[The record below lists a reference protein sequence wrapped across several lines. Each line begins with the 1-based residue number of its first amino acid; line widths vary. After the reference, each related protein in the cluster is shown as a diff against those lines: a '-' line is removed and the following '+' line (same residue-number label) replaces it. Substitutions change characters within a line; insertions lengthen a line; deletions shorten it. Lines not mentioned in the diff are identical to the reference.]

1 MLNKVEQFL
10 NMGMNR
16 DLSISK
22 AENKFAFE
30 NFNIRI
36 TENEKNS
43 LLSVTN
49 EKGNRRIGDFYIPGC
64 VLGYCVV
71 NKYAV
76 IFTTEGEGFDHI
88 YRIDYL
94 NKDQFRRVTIF
105 NGNLNFSKD
114 RGIET
119 LGVYEKDDVVKVYWL
134 DGVNQPRVVNI
145 TGNIDI
151 KNGEF
156 VLSATYGGK
165 RTQFDFVM
173 EIEFADS
180 CKITKDYDIHG
191 QWPSGVIQYFFTY
204 SKRYGQESSI
214 FWSSQLFQ
222 LTRED
227 KGASENDIVNCG
239 FRIGIT
245 YPDPSFDFVNIYRV
259 IRTSLNGIAQAKFV
273 TQIAIVKSSGSSTPS
288 AQPIDYVDD
297 NTKGSAIEPSEL
309 LYKGGENITASTMAQ
324 KDNTLFLGD
333 ITTNRVLLSKEAR
346 EKIRSAV
353 TVGKSMRTIDKP
365 DNGITGLFP
374 FNPHTKGL
382 NNAYFKGGN
391 WYRLGIQFQDI
402 YGKWSDPVWVGDYK
416 MMTTEGK
423 LDNNGNDEPHPT
435 DEFTVPT
442 FYYSLDPESLRNIT
456 VVDTGNDVSFLEE
469 YKRCRAVVVY
479 PEASQRNVAWQG
491 IVCPTVA
498 QMNERFNNQ
507 PYARSS
513 WFFRAEG
520 DDIEYK
526 HARMLRPNGVDSS
539 EISSQDN
546 CVIKEDSEGV
556 EYRYYFSMPTNE
568 VSAENNDSFFVDRN
582 TVTINSPDINETDKS
597 STNFDFAIVGR
608 APLVTSSGKYVIEAD
623 TQSVIGGN
631 VGAVNDSVINTEAS
645 GIMTRIAGWAD
656 VPISKNDGT
665 ILWDTIYT
673 KKGARLRFAVY
684 PWQRSGSLSNAYRYP
699 DSTVLYSQLKHKL
712 LSNIRYSNETLYDV
726 YWGKGHDEGYKGIT
740 NCKIYDK
747 DDTSTEYLF
756 LDRPENPD
764 DKIKQFVNRAYTGS
778 CNTTVSPSGRSTYIY
793 TTSGIYPNGEL
804 VKPSLSFSEG
814 EFTAI
819 LPSTAF
825 LYPLKNYDVNQ
836 FIGGITIADNL
847 VYSDEDRDT
856 DIFKAKNGTLV
867 TNSPVQIKYKSTTH
881 AVFSFNNESS
891 EYSTNLPHLLEEDVD
906 LMASDNDLF
915 WVKYKIA
922 KDVGAVEPMNEK
934 VVMQSDFDRM
944 LKFFKGDKTSTGNWA
959 SGCLFF
965 VTSGLRIGF
974 DYLNNVL
981 LRVVGYVRDNQN
993 MLENALDPSQYDFA
1007 WYGSN
1012 NETCYFQVVPEIQY
1026 DNLIRINELREYMGT
1041 YKFVKSGDIKVVTS
1055 TITGQAKQV
1064 LVSQGSLVKIAD
1076 AGEEVHHN
1084 IIKTDSLGV
1093 THDTRSQ
1100 LIIGEIYRNTDASV
1114 FADINNEEAASQE
1127 TWSVA
1132 SESMNISDLSWKS
1145 LVLNDGDTYYQRWDC
1160 LKTYPYTEDDT
1171 NSIVEVASV
1180 MIESYKNLDGRYDNN
1195 RGATF
1200 GTYLRPTNMNL
1211 FNDVYNQKNNFFS
1224 FHSLPLSRYSTNRFV
1239 NQFMASL
1246 TKSYGELTDSWTSL
1260 TAASTFDVDSAK
1272 GKINAIRKFND
1283 TLYGFQDEAIFQIL
1297 FNPMTQIATTS
1308 GQPIEITNSGKVNGV
1323 RYMTGN
1329 QGCINKWSIKET
1341 PMGLYFIDD
1350 LNASI
1355 NVMGGNGIK
1364 SISSQNGFAKW
1375 MLDNRQTDEW
1385 RPGDFNN
1392 EITHYDRNKDDVYF
1406 TFKDISLVWSEKLGQ
1421 FTSFMSYENVPA
1433 MFNIV
1438 DNFVSLKNDMMWLQ
1452 NDGKYNCF
1460 FGEYKPYYIEYRI
1473 NPDSMLDKTFNNIEY
1488 IASMTDIDKYDA
1500 NKPAESDVRESFDK
1514 LYVWNDYQRGEA
1526 DLTRREMPPFDL
1538 QRKFRIWR
1546 ANIPR
1551 DMNDPRKLNRIR
1563 SPWIHLRLIKDNVSE
1578 NNPYIMEFHNL
1589 LVRYSE

>member
-119 LGVYEKDDVVKVYWL
+119 LGVYEKDDVIKVYWL

-145 TGNIDI
+145 IGGLDTKD
-151 KNGEF
+151 GEF
-156 VLSATYGGK
+156 ILSTTYGGK
-165 RTQFDFVM
+165 RTQFDFVR

-180 CKITKDYDIHG
+180 CRITKDYDIHG
-191 QWPSGVIQYFFTY
+191 QWPSGVVQYFITY

-222 LTRED
+222 LTHED

-259 IRTSLNGIAQAKFV
+259 IRTSLNGTAQTKFV
-273 TQIAIVKSSGSSTPS
+273 AQIEIVKSSNSSTPS
-288 AQPIDYVDD
+288 AQPIDYIDD
-297 NTKGSAIEPSEL
+297 NTKGSTIEPSGL
-309 LYKGGENITASTMAQ
+309 LYKGGENVTASTMAQ

-333 ITTNRVLLSKEAR
+333 ITTNMVLLSKEAR
-346 EKIRSAV
+346 DKIRSAV
-353 TVGKSMRTIDKP
+353 TVGKSMRQINKP
-365 DNGITGLFP
+365 DSEATGLFP
-374 FNPHTKGL
+374 FNPHTKGS

-416 MMTTEGK
+416 MMTTGGK

-442 FYYSLDPESLRNIT
+442 FYYTIDEQSLNDIEVTDS
-456 VVDTGNDVSFLEE
+456 GNNVRFNEM

-479 PEASQRNVAWQG
+479 PSESQRNVAWQG
-491 IVCPTVA
+491 IISPTVA
-498 QMNERFNNQ
+498 RISAREKNQ
-507 PYARSS
+507 PYCQSS
-513 WFFRAEG
+513 WFFRAEC

-526 HARMLRPNGVDSS
+526 HARNLRPNGVDGS
-539 EISSQDN
+539 EISTQDN
-546 CVIKEDSEGV
+546 CVVKKDSDGNK
-556 EYRYYFSMPTNE
+556 YRYYFEYPTND
-568 VSAENNDSFFVDRN
+568 VKSNNNDTFFVDRN
-582 TVTINSPDINETDKS
+582 TVTINSPDIDVTDKS
-597 STNFDFAIVGR
+597 SMSNCDFRIVGR
-608 APLVTSSGKYVIEAD
+608 SPLISSSGKYIIEAG
-623 TQSVIGGN
+623 TQSVAGDL
-631 VGAVNDSVINTEAS
+631 VGEINTS
-645 GIMTRIAGWAD
+645 QINSDNSSLMTRIAGWQD
-656 VPISKNDGT
+656 VPIGGDDGKIQHEVLYDLSKG
-665 ILWDTIYT
+665 
-673 KKGARLRFAVY
+673 GGRLRFAIY
-684 PWQRSGSLSNAYRYP
+684 PWQRSGSLSNAFRFP
-699 DSTVLYSQLKHKL
+699 ESTILYSELKHKL
-712 LSNIRYSNETLYDV
+712 LSNIRYSDKTLYDV
-726 YWGKGHDEGYKGIT
+726 SWGSGFSGNYNGIT
-740 NCKIYDK
+740 DCYIYDPS
-747 DDTSTEYLF
+747 DPSTSYLF
-756 LDRPENPD
+756 LENPLNSD
-764 DKIKQFVNRAYTGS
+764 ETAYKFSNRIYSGD
-778 CNTTVSPSGRSTYIY
+778 CNTSVSPAGGSTYIY
-793 TTSGIYPNGEL
+793 TTSLISPEGNFL
-804 VKPSLSFSEG
+804 DVDNSLDQDGVGVIPLTYS
-814 EFTAI
+814 
-819 LPSTAF
+819 
-825 LYPLKNYDVNQ
+825 LYPIEAYFV
-836 FIGGITIADNL
+836 GGIL
-847 VYSDEDRDT
+847 
-856 DIFKAKNGTLV
+856 TLV
-867 TNSPVQIKYKSTTH
+867 QPEKGRENYILGSRTNAIVTSNPALIKYKSTSH
-881 AVFSFNNESS
+881 AVFSFNNNSS
-891 EYSTNLPHLLEEDVD
+891 DLSVNLPHLTNDDYDIIESNKD
-906 LMASDNDLF
+906 LS
-915 WVKYKIA
+915 WVKPGSSSVDNERIVYKMSW
-922 KDVGAVEPMNEK
+922 GE
-934 VVMQSDFDRM
+934 
-944 LKFFKGDKTSTGNWA
+944 LDKRVNTSSSEAIMSKLTNGTIYYI
-959 SGCLFF
+959 
-965 VTSGLRIGF
+965 TSGLSVNNVN
-974 DYLNNVL
+974 YNNVL
-981 LRVVGYVRDNQN
+981 LRVVAANKT
-993 MLENALDPSQYDFA
+993 AIIDPSVYDVSFN
-1007 WYGSN
+1007 Y
-1012 NETCYFQVVPEIQY
+1012 NERRYYINVVPSAQY
-1026 DNLIRINELREYMGT
+1026 SPLILLDATG
-1041 YKFVKSGDIKVVTS
+1041 KFSKLVRFVCSNTTDM
-1055 TITGQAKQV
+1055 TITLDNGNTKTAAIPHGD
-1064 LVSQGSLVKIAD
+1064 LVEISSASDSSNKHIIINTESLNV
-1076 AGEEVHHN
+1076 
-1084 IIKTDSLGV
+1084 TDK
-1093 THDTRSQ
+1093 HIPQ
-1100 LIIGEIYRNTDASV
+1100 LIIGEIYRNTDSSV

-1132 SESMNISDLSWKS
+1132 SESMNISDLSWKN
-1145 LVLNDGDTYYQRWDC
+1145 LVLNAGDTYYQRWDC
-1160 LKTYPYTEDDT
+1160 LKTYPYTEEDT
-1171 NSIVEVASV
+1171 NSVVEVASV

-1195 RGATF
+1195 RGVTF

-1260 TAASTFDVDSAK
+1260 TAASTFDVDSTK

-1355 NVMGGNGIK
+1355 NVIGGDGIK

-1406 TFKDISLVWSEKLGQ
+1406 TFRDTSLVWSEKLGQ

-1488 IASMTDIDKYDA
+1488 LASMTDMAKYDA

-1551 DMNDPRKLNRIR
+1551 DVNDPHKLNRIR

>member
-49 EKGNRRIGDFYIPGC
+49 EKGNRRVGDFYIPGC

-94 NKDQFRRVTIF
+94 SKDQFRRVTIF

-119 LGVYEKDDVVKVYWL
+119 LGVYEKDDVIKVYWL

-145 TGNIDI
+145 IGGLDT

-156 VLSATYGGK
+156 ILSTTYGGK

-191 QWPSGVIQYFFTY
+191 QWPSGVVQYFFTY

-222 LTRED
+222 LTHKDRA
-227 KGASENDIVNCG
+227 ASENDVVNCG

-259 IRTSLNGIAQAKFV
+259 IRTSLNGTAQAKFV
-273 TQIAIVKSSGSSTPS
+273 AQIEIAKSFNSSTPS
-288 AQPIDYVDD
+288 AKPIDYIDD

-309 LYKGGENITASTMAQ
+309 LYKGGENVTASTMAQ

-333 ITTNRVLLSKEAR
+333 ITTNRVLLSKDAR
-346 EKIRSAV
+346 NKIRSAI
-353 TVGKSMRTIDKP
+353 TVGKSMRQIDKP
-365 DNGITGLFP
+365 DKDVTGLFP
-374 FNPHTKGL
+374 FNPHTKGS

-416 MMTTEGK
+416 MMTTDGK
-423 LDNNGNDEPHPT
+423 LDNNGKYEPHPT
-435 DEFTVPT
+435 NEFTVPT
-442 FYYSLDPESLRNIT
+442 FYYSLNPENLRDIT
-456 VVDTGNDVSFLEE
+456 VMDTGKEVSFLEE

-479 PEASQRNVAWQG
+479 PSESQRNVAWQG
-491 IVCPTVA
+491 IISPTVA
-498 QMNERFNNQ
+498 RISAREKNQ
-507 PYARSS
+507 PYCQSS
-513 WFFRAEG
+513 WFFRAEC

-526 HARMLRPNGVDSS
+526 HARNLRPNGVDGS
-539 EISSQDN
+539 EISTQDN
-546 CVIKEDSEGV
+546 CVIKKDSDGNK
-556 EYRYYFSMPTNE
+556 YRYYFEYPTND
-568 VSAENNDSFFVDRN
+568 VKSNNNDTFFVDRN
-582 TVTINSPDINETDKS
+582 TVTINSPDIDVTDKS
-597 STNFDFAIVGR
+597 SMSNCDFRIVGR
-608 APLVTSSGKYVIEAD
+608 SPLVSSSGKYIIEAG
-623 TQSVIGGN
+623 TQSI
-631 VGAVNDSVINTEAS
+631 VGDLVGEINTS
-645 GIMTRIAGWAD
+645 QINSDNSSLMTRIAGWQD
-656 VPISKNDGT
+656 VPIGGDDGKIQYEGLYDLSKG
-665 ILWDTIYT
+665 
-673 KKGARLRFAVY
+673 GGRLRFAIY
-684 PWQRSGSLSNAYRYP
+684 PWQRSGSLSNAFRFP
-699 DSTVLYSQLKHKL
+699 ESTILYSELKHKL
-712 LSNIRYSNETLYDV
+712 LSNIRYSDRTLYDV
-726 YWGKGHDEGYKGIT
+726 SWGSGFSGNYNGIT
-740 NCKIYDK
+740 NCYIYDPS
-747 DDTSTEYLF
+747 DPSTSYLF
-756 LDRPENPD
+756 LENPLNSD
-764 DKIKQFVNRAYTGS
+764 ETAYKFSNRIYSGD
-778 CNTTVSPSGRSTYIY
+778 CNTSVSPAGGSTYIY
-793 TTSGIYPNGEL
+793 TTSLISPEGNFLDIDN
-804 VKPSLSFSEG
+804 SLDTSGLGVIPLTYS
-814 EFTAI
+814 
-819 LPSTAF
+819 
-825 LYPLKNYDVNQ
+825 LYPIETY
-836 FIGGITIADNL
+836 FIGGELAL
-847 VYSDEDRDT
+847 VQPE
-856 DIFKAKNGTLV
+856 NGRENYILESRTNAIV
-867 TNSPVQIKYKSTTH
+867 TSNPALIKYKSTSH
-881 AVFSFNNESS
+881 AVFSFNNNSS
-891 EYSTNLPHLLEEDVD
+891 DLSVNLPHLANDDYDIIESNKD
-906 LMASDNDLF
+906 LS
-915 WVKYKIA
+915 WVKPGSSSVDNERIVYKMSW
-922 KDVGAVEPMNEK
+922 GE
-934 VVMQSDFDRM
+934 
-944 LKFFKGDKTSTGNWA
+944 LDKRINTTSSESIRSKLTNGTIYYI
-959 SGCLFF
+959 
-965 VTSGLRIGF
+965 TSGLSVNNIN
-974 DYLNNVL
+974 YNNVL
-981 LRVVGYVRDNQN
+981 LRVVAANKTVV
-993 MLENALDPSQYDFA
+993 LDPSIYDVSFN
-1007 WYGSN
+1007 YNGR
-1012 NETCYFQVVPEIQY
+1012 CYYIRVVPSSQY
-1026 DNLIRINELREYMGT
+1026 SPLLLLDATG
-1041 YKFVKSGDIKVVTS
+1041 KFSKLVRFVCSNVTDM
-1055 TITGQAKQV
+1055 TITLDNGNTKTASIPHGD
-1064 LVSQGSLVKIAD
+1064 LVEISSASDSSNKHIIINTESLNV
-1076 AGEEVHHN
+1076 
-1084 IIKTDSLGV
+1084 TDK
-1093 THDTRSQ
+1093 HIPQ
-1100 LIIGEIYRNTDASV
+1100 LIIGEIYRNTDSSV

-1132 SESMNISDLSWKS
+1132 SESMNISDLSWKNI
-1145 LVLNDGDTYYQRWDC
+1145 VLNDGDTYYQRWDC
-1160 LKTYPYTEDDT
+1160 LKTYPYTEEDT
-1171 NSIVEVASV
+1171 NSVVEVASV

-1195 RGATF
+1195 RGVTF

-1211 FNDVYNQKNNFFS
+1211 FNDVYNQRNNFFS

-1260 TAASTFDVDSAK
+1260 TAASTFDVDSTK

-1375 MLDNRQTDEW
+1375 MLDNRHVDEW

-1406 TFKDISLVWSEKLGQ
+1406 TFRNTSLVWSEKLGQ

-1438 DNFVSLKNDMMWLQ
+1438 DDFVSLKNNMMWLQ
-1452 NDGKYNCF
+1452 NDGKYNYF

-1488 IASMTDIDKYDA
+1488 LASMTNMAKYDA

-1551 DMNDPRKLNRIR
+1551 DMNDPHKLNRIR

-1578 NNPYIMEFHNL
+1578 SNPYIMEFHNL

>member
-49 EKGNRRIGDFYIPGC
+49 EKGNRRVGDFYIPGC

-76 IFTTEGEGFDHI
+76 IFTTEGKGFDHI

-94 NKDQFRRVTIF
+94 SKDQFRRVTIF

-119 LGVYEKDDVVKVYWL
+119 LGVYEKDDVIKVYWL

-145 TGNIDI
+145 IGGLDT

-156 VLSATYGGK
+156 ILSTTYGGK

-191 QWPSGVIQYFFTY
+191 QWPSGVVQYFFTY

-222 LTRED
+222 LTYKDRA
-227 KGASENDIVNCG
+227 ASENDIVNCG

-259 IRTSLNGIAQAKFV
+259 IRTSLNGTAQAKFV
-273 TQIAIVKSSGSSTPS
+273 AQIEIAKSFNSSIPF
-288 AQPIDYVDD
+288 AKPIDYIDD

-309 LYKGGENITASTMAQ
+309 LYKGGENVTASTMAQ

-346 EKIRSAV
+346 NKIRSAV
-353 TVGKSMRTIDKP
+353 TVGKSMRQIDKP
-365 DNGITGLFP
+365 DNDVTGLFP
-374 FNPHTKGL
+374 FNPHTKGS
-382 NNAYFKGGN
+382 NNGYFKGGN

-416 MMTTEGK
+416 MMTTDGK
-423 LDNNGNDEPHPT
+423 LDNNGKDEPHPT

-442 FYYSLDPESLRNIT
+442 FYYTINKQSL
-456 VVDTGNDVSFLEE
+456 NDIEVTDSGKNVRFDEM

-479 PEASQRNVAWQG
+479 PSESQRNVAWQG
-491 IVCPTVA
+491 IISPTVA
-498 QMNERFNNQ
+498 RISAREKNQ
-507 PYARSS
+507 PYCQSS
-513 WFFRAEG
+513 WFFRAEC

-526 HARMLRPNGVDSS
+526 HARNLRPNGVDGS
-539 EISSQDN
+539 EISTQDN
-546 CVIKEDSEGV
+546 CVVKKDSDGNK
-556 EYRYYFSMPTNE
+556 YRYYFEYPTND
-568 VSAENNDSFFVDRN
+568 VKSNNNDTFFVDRN
-582 TVTINSPDINETDKS
+582 TVTINSPDIDVTDKS
-597 STNFDFAIVGR
+597 SMSNCDFRIVGR
-608 APLVTSSGKYVIEAD
+608 SPLVSSSGKYIIEAG
-623 TQSVIGGN
+623 TQSI
-631 VGAVNDSVINTEAS
+631 VGDLVGEINTS
-645 GIMTRIAGWAD
+645 QINSDNSSLMTRIAGWQD
-656 VPISKNDGT
+656 VPIGGDDGKIQYEGLYDLSKG
-665 ILWDTIYT
+665 
-673 KKGARLRFAVY
+673 GGRLRFAIY
-684 PWQRSGSLSNAYRYP
+684 PWQRSGSLSNAFRFP
-699 DSTVLYSQLKHKL
+699 ESTILYSELKHKL
-712 LSNIRYSNETLYDV
+712 LSNIRYSNRTLYDV
-726 YWGKGHDEGYKGIT
+726 SWGSGFSGNYNGIT
-740 NCKIYDK
+740 DCYIYDPS
-747 DDTSTEYLF
+747 DPSTSYLF
-756 LDRPENPD
+756 LENPLNSD
-764 DKIKQFVNRAYTGS
+764 ETAYKFSNRIYFGE
-778 CNTTVSPSGRSTYIY
+778 CNTSVSPAGGSTYIY
-793 TTSGIYPNGEL
+793 TTSLISPEGNFLDIDN
-804 VKPSLSFSEG
+804 SLDTGGLGVIPLTYS
-814 EFTAI
+814 
-819 LPSTAF
+819 
-825 LYPLKNYDVNQ
+825 LYPIETY
-836 FIGGITIADNL
+836 FIGGQLAL
-847 VYSDEDRDT
+847 VQPEKGRENYILGSRT
-856 DIFKAKNGTLV
+856 NAIV
-867 TNSPVQIKYKSTTH
+867 TSNPALIKYKSTSH
-881 AVFSFNNESS
+881 AVFSFNNNSS
-891 EYSTNLPHLLEEDVD
+891 DLSVNLPHLANDDYDIIESNKD
-906 LMASDNDLF
+906 LS
-915 WVKYKIA
+915 WVKPGSSSVDNERIVYKMSW
-922 KDVGAVEPMNEK
+922 GE
-934 VVMQSDFDRM
+934 
-944 LKFFKGDKTSTGNWA
+944 LDKRINTTSSEAIRSKLTNGTIYYI
-959 SGCLFF
+959 
-965 VTSGLRIGF
+965 TSGLSVNNIN
-974 DYLNNVL
+974 YNNVL
-981 LRVVGYVRDNQN
+981 LRVVAANKT
-993 MLENALDPSQYDFA
+993 AILDPSIYDVSFN
-1007 WYGSN
+1007 Y
-1012 NETCYFQVVPEIQY
+1012 NERRYYISVVPSAQY
-1026 DNLIRINELREYMGT
+1026 SPLILLDTTG
-1041 YKFVKSGDIKVVTS
+1041 KFSKLVRFVCSNTTDM
-1055 TITGQAKQV
+1055 TITLDNGNTKTAAIPHGD
-1064 LVSQGSLVKIAD
+1064 LVEISSASDSANKHIIVNTESL
-1076 AGEEVHHN
+1076 N
-1084 IIKTDSLGV
+1084 ITDK
-1093 THDTRSQ
+1093 HIPQ
-1100 LIIGEIYRNTDASV
+1100 LIIGEIYRNTDSSI

-1132 SESMNISDLSWKS
+1132 SESMNISDLSWKN

-1160 LKTYPYTEDDT
+1160 LKTYPYTEEDT

-1195 RGATF
+1195 RGVTF

-1211 FNDVYNQKNNFFS
+1211 FNDVYNQRNNFFS

-1260 TAASTFDVDSAK
+1260 TAASTFDVDSTK

-1341 PMGLYFIDD
+1341 PIGLYFIDD

-1406 TFKDISLVWSEKLGQ
+1406 TFRNTSLVWSEKLGQ

-1438 DNFVSLKNDMMWLQ
+1438 DDFVSLKNNMMWLQ
-1452 NDGKYNCF
+1452 NDGKYNYF

-1488 IASMTDIDKYDA
+1488 LASMTDIAKYNA

-1551 DMNDPRKLNRIR
+1551 DMNDPHKLNRIR

>member
-49 EKGNRRIGDFYIPGC
+49 EKGNRRVGDFYIPGC

-76 IFTTEGEGFDHI
+76 IFTTEGKGFDHI

-94 NKDQFRRVTIF
+94 SKDQFRRVTIF

-119 LGVYEKDDVVKVYWL
+119 LGVYEKDDIIKVYWL

-145 TGNIDI
+145 IGGLDT

-156 VLSATYGGK
+156 ILSTTYGGK

-191 QWPSGVIQYFFTY
+191 QWPSGVVQYFFTY

-222 LTRED
+222 LTYKD

-259 IRTSLNGIAQAKFV
+259 IRTSINGTAQAKFV
-273 TQIAIVKSSGSSTPS
+273 AQIEISKSFNSSIPS
-288 AQPIDYVDD
+288 AKPIDYIDD

-309 LYKGGENITASTMAQ
+309 LYKGGENVTASTMAQ

-333 ITTNRVLLSKEAR
+333 ITTNRVLLSKDAR
-346 EKIRSAV
+346 NKIRSAV
-353 TVGKSMRTIDKP
+353 TVGKSMRQIDKP
-365 DNGITGLFP
+365 DNDVTGLFP
-374 FNPHTKGL
+374 FNPHTKGS

-416 MMTTEGK
+416 MMTTDGR
-423 LDNNGNDEPHPT
+423 LDNNGKDEPHPT
-435 DEFTVPT
+435 NEFTVPT
-442 FYYSLDPESLRNIT
+442 FYYSLNPENLRDIT
-456 VVDTGNDVSFLEE
+456 VMDTGNEVSFLEE

-479 PEASQRNVAWQG
+479 PSESQRNVAWQG
-491 IVCPTVA
+491 IISPTVA
-498 QMNERFNNQ
+498 RIGAREKNQ
-507 PYARSS
+507 PYCQSS
-513 WFFRAEG
+513 WFFRAEC

-526 HARMLRPNGVDSS
+526 HARNLRPNGVDGS
-539 EISSQDN
+539 EISTQDN
-546 CVIKEDSEGV
+546 CVIKKDSDGNK
-556 EYRYYFSMPTNE
+556 YRYYFEYPTND
-568 VSAENNDSFFVDRN
+568 VKSNNNDTFFVDRN
-582 TVTINSPDINETDKS
+582 TVTINSPDIDVTDKS
-597 STNFDFAIVGR
+597 SMSNCDFRIVGR
-608 APLVTSSGKYVIEAD
+608 SPLVSSSGKYIIEAG
-623 TQSVIGGN
+623 TQSI
-631 VGAVNDSVINTEAS
+631 VGDLVGEINTS
-645 GIMTRIAGWAD
+645 QINSDNSSLMTRIAGWQD
-656 VPISKNDGT
+656 VPIGGDDGKIQYEGLYDLSKG
-665 ILWDTIYT
+665 
-673 KKGARLRFAVY
+673 GGRLRFAIY
-684 PWQRSGSLSNAYRYP
+684 PWQRSGSLSNAFRFP
-699 DSTVLYSQLKHKL
+699 ESTILYSELKHKL
-712 LSNIRYSNETLYDV
+712 LSNIRYSDRTLYDV
-726 YWGKGHDEGYKGIT
+726 SWGSGFSGNYNGIT
-740 NCKIYDK
+740 DCYIYDPS
-747 DDTSTEYLF
+747 DPSTSYLF
-756 LDRPENPD
+756 LENPLNSD
-764 DKIKQFVNRAYTGS
+764 ETAYKFSNRIYSGE
-778 CNTTVSPSGRSTYIY
+778 CNTSVSPAGGSTYIY
-793 TTSGIYPNGEL
+793 TTSLISPEGNFLDIDN
-804 VKPSLSFSEG
+804 SLDTGGLGVIPLTYS
-814 EFTAI
+814 
-819 LPSTAF
+819 
-825 LYPLKNYDVNQ
+825 LYPIETY
-836 FIGGITIADNL
+836 FIGGQLAL
-847 VYSDEDRDT
+847 VQPE
-856 DIFKAKNGTLV
+856 NGRENYILGSRTNAIV
-867 TNSPVQIKYKSTTH
+867 TSNPALIKYKSTSH
-881 AVFSFNNESS
+881 AVFSFNNNSS
-891 EYSTNLPHLLEEDVD
+891 DLSVNLPHLANDDYDIIESNKD
-906 LMASDNDLF
+906 LS
-915 WVKYKIA
+915 WVKPGSSSVDNERIVYKMSW
-922 KDVGAVEPMNEK
+922 GE
-934 VVMQSDFDRM
+934 
-944 LKFFKGDKTSTGNWA
+944 LDKRINTTSSEAIRSKLTNGTIYYI
-959 SGCLFF
+959 
-965 VTSGLRIGF
+965 TSGLSVNNTN
-974 DYLNNVL
+974 YNNVL
-981 LRVVGYVRDNQN
+981 LRVVAANKT
-993 MLENALDPSQYDFA
+993 AILDPSVYDVSFN
-1007 WYGSN
+1007 Y
-1012 NETCYFQVVPEIQY
+1012 NERRYYISVVPSAQY
-1026 DNLIRINELREYMGT
+1026 SPLILLDTTG
-1041 YKFVKSGDIKVVTS
+1041 KFSKLVRFVCSNTTDM
-1055 TITGQAKQV
+1055 TITLDNGNTKTAAIPHGD
-1064 LVSQGSLVKIAD
+1064 LVEISSASDSANKHI
-1076 AGEEVHHN
+1076 
-1084 IIKTDSLGV
+1084 IIKTESLNI
-1093 THDTRSQ
+1093 TDKHIPQ
-1100 LIIGEIYRNTDASV
+1100 LIIGEIYRNTDSSV

-1160 LKTYPYTEDDT
+1160 LKTYPYTEEDT

-1195 RGATF
+1195 RGVTF

-1211 FNDVYNQKNNFFS
+1211 FNDVYNQRNNFFS

-1260 TAASTFDVDSAK
+1260 TAASTFDVDSTK

-1341 PMGLYFIDD
+1341 PIGLYFIDD

-1355 NVMGGNGIK
+1355 NVMSGNGIK

-1406 TFKDISLVWSEKLGQ
+1406 TFRNTSLVWSEKLGQ

-1438 DNFVSLKNDMMWLQ
+1438 DDFVSLKNNMMWLQ
-1452 NDGKYNCF
+1452 NDGKYNYF

-1488 IASMTDIDKYDA
+1488 LASMTDIAKYNA

-1551 DMNDPRKLNRIR
+1551 DMNDPHKLNRIR

>member
-49 EKGNRRIGDFYIPGC
+49 EKGNRRVGDFYIPGC

-94 NKDQFRRVTIF
+94 SKDQFRRVTIF

-119 LGVYEKDDVVKVYWL
+119 LGVYEKDDVIKVYWL
-134 DGVNQPRVVNI
+134 DGINQPRVVNI
-145 TGNIDI
+145 IGGLDT

-156 VLSATYGGK
+156 ILSTTYGGK

-180 CKITKDYDIHG
+180 CKIVKDYDIHG
-191 QWPSGVIQYFFTY
+191 QWPSGVVQYFFTY

-222 LTRED
+222 LTYKDRA
-227 KGASENDIVNCG
+227 ASENDVVNCG

-259 IRTSLNGIAQAKFV
+259 IRTSLNGTAQAKFV
-273 TQIAIVKSSGSSTPS
+273 AQIEIAKSFNSSVPS
-288 AQPIDYVDD
+288 AKPIDYIDD
-297 NTKGSAIEPSEL
+297 NTKGSAIEASEL

-346 EKIRSAV
+346 NKIRSAV
-353 TVGKSMRTIDKP
+353 TVGKSMRQIDKP
-365 DNGITGLFP
+365 DKDVTGLFP
-374 FNPHTKGL
+374 FNPHTKGS

-402 YGKWSDPVWVGDYK
+402 YGKWSDPIWIGDYK
-416 MMTTEGK
+416 MMTTDGK
-423 LDNNGNDEPHPT
+423 LDNNGKDEPHPT

-442 FYYSLDPESLRNIT
+442 FYYTINKQSL
-456 VVDTGNDVSFLEE
+456 NDIEVTDSGKNVRFDEI

-479 PEASQRNVAWQG
+479 PSESQRNVAWQG
-491 IVCPTVA
+491 IISPTVA
-498 QMNERFNNQ
+498 RISAREKNQ
-507 PYARSS
+507 PYCQSS
-513 WFFRAEG
+513 WFFRAEC

-526 HARMLRPNGVDSS
+526 HARNLRPNGVDGS
-539 EISSQDN
+539 EISTQDN
-546 CVIKEDSEGV
+546 CVVKKDSDGNK
-556 EYRYYFSMPTNE
+556 YRYYFEYPTND
-568 VSAENNDSFFVDRN
+568 VKSNNNDTFFVDRN
-582 TVTINSPDINETDKS
+582 TVTINSPDIDVTDKS
-597 STNFDFAIVGR
+597 SMSNCDFRIVGR
-608 APLVTSSGKYVIEAD
+608 SPLVSSSGKYIIEAG
-623 TQSVIGGN
+623 TQSI
-631 VGAVNDSVINTEAS
+631 VGDLVGEINTS
-645 GIMTRIAGWAD
+645 QINSDNSSLMTRIAGWQD
-656 VPISKNDGT
+656 VPIGGDDGKIQYEGLYDLSKG
-665 ILWDTIYT
+665 
-673 KKGARLRFAVY
+673 GGRLRFAIY
-684 PWQRSGSLSNAYRYP
+684 PWQRSGSLSNAFRFP
-699 DSTVLYSQLKHKL
+699 ESTILYSELKHKL
-712 LSNIRYSNETLYDV
+712 LSNIRYSDRTLYDV
-726 YWGKGHDEGYKGIT
+726 SWGSGFSGNYNGIT
-740 NCKIYDK
+740 DCYIYDPS
-747 DDTSTEYLF
+747 DPSTSYLF
-756 LDRPENPD
+756 LENPLNSD
-764 DKIKQFVNRAYTGS
+764 ETAYKFSNRIYSGE
-778 CNTTVSPSGRSTYIY
+778 CNTSVSPAGGSTYIY
-793 TTSGIYPNGEL
+793 TTSLISPEGNFLDIDN
-804 VKPSLSFSEG
+804 SLDTGGLGVIPLTYS
-814 EFTAI
+814 
-819 LPSTAF
+819 
-825 LYPLKNYDVNQ
+825 LYPIEKY
-836 FIGGITIADNL
+836 FIGGELAL
-847 VYSDEDRDT
+847 VQPE
-856 DIFKAKNGTLV
+856 NGRENYILGSRTNAIV
-867 TNSPVQIKYKSTTH
+867 TSNPALIKYKSTSH
-881 AVFSFNNESS
+881 AVFSFNNNSS
-891 EYSTNLPHLLEEDVD
+891 DLSVNLPHLANDDYDIIESNKD
-906 LMASDNDLF
+906 LS
-915 WVKYKIA
+915 WVKPGGSSVDNERIVYKMSW
-922 KDVGAVEPMNEK
+922 GE
-934 VVMQSDFDRM
+934 
-944 LKFFKGDKTSTGNWA
+944 LDKRINTTSSEAIRSKLTNGTIYYI
-959 SGCLFF
+959 
-965 VTSGLRIGF
+965 TSGLSVNNIN
-974 DYLNNVL
+974 YNNVL
-981 LRVVGYVRDNQN
+981 LRVVAANKT
-993 MLENALDPSQYDFA
+993 AILDPSVYDVSFN
-1007 WYGSN
+1007 Y
-1012 NETCYFQVVPEIQY
+1012 NERRYYISVVPSAQY
-1026 DNLIRINELREYMGT
+1026 SPLILLDTTG
-1041 YKFVKSGDIKVVTS
+1041 KFSKLVRFVCSNTTDM
-1055 TITGQAKQV
+1055 TITLDNGNTKTAAIPHGD
-1064 LVSQGSLVKIAD
+1064 LVEISSASDSSNRHIIINTESL
-1076 AGEEVHHN
+1076 N
-1084 IIKTDSLGV
+1084 ITDK
-1093 THDTRSQ
+1093 HIPQ
-1100 LIIGEIYRNTDASV
+1100 LIIGEIYRNTDSSV

-1132 SESMNISDLSWKS
+1132 SESMNISDLSWKN
-1145 LVLNDGDTYYQRWDC
+1145 LILNDGDTYYQRWDC
-1160 LKTYPYTEDDT
+1160 LKTYPYTEEDT
-1171 NSIVEVASV
+1171 NSVVEVASV

-1195 RGATF
+1195 RGVTF

-1211 FNDVYNQKNNFFS
+1211 FNDVYNQRNNFFS

-1260 TAASTFDVDSAK
+1260 IAASTFDVDSTK

-1406 TFKDISLVWSEKLGQ
+1406 TFRDTSLVWSEKLGQ

-1438 DNFVSLKNDMMWLQ
+1438 DDFVSLKNNMMWLQ
-1452 NDGKYNCF
+1452 NDGKYNYF

-1488 IASMTDIDKYDA
+1488 LASMTNMAKYDA

-1563 SPWIHLRLIKDNVSE
+1563 SPWIHLRLIKDNVSD

-1589 LVRYSE
+1589 LIRYSE

>member
-49 EKGNRRIGDFYIPGC
+49 EKGNRRVGNFYIPGC

-76 IFTTEGEGFDHI
+76 IFTTEGKGFDHI
-88 YRIDYL
+88 YRINYL
-94 NKDQFRRVTIF
+94 SKDQFRRVTIF

-119 LGVYEKDDVVKVYWL
+119 LGVYEKDDVIKVYWL

-145 TGNIDI
+145 IGGLDTKD
-151 KNGEF
+151 GEF
-156 VLSATYGGK
+156 ILSTTYGGK

-191 QWPSGVIQYFFTY
+191 QWPSGVVQYFFTY

-222 LTRED
+222 LTYKD

-259 IRTSLNGIAQAKFV
+259 IRTSLNGTAQAKFV
-273 TQIAIVKSSGSSTPS
+273 AQIEISKSFNSSIPS
-288 AQPIDYVDD
+288 AKPIDYIDD

-309 LYKGGENITASTMAQ
+309 LYKGGENVTASTMAQ

-333 ITTNRVLLSKEAR
+333 ITTNRVLLSKDAR
-346 EKIRSAV
+346 NKIRSAV
-353 TVGKSMRTIDKP
+353 TVGKSMRQIDKP
-365 DNGITGLFP
+365 DNDVTGLFP
-374 FNPHTKGL
+374 FNPHTKGS

-442 FYYSLDPESLRNIT
+442 FYYTINKQSL
-456 VVDTGNDVSFLEE
+456 NDIEVTDSGKNVRFDEM

-479 PEASQRNVAWQG
+479 PSESQRNVAWQG
-491 IVCPTVA
+491 IISPTVA
-498 QMNERFNNQ
+498 RIGAREKNQ
-507 PYARSS
+507 PYCQSS
-513 WFFRAEG
+513 WFFRAEC

-526 HARMLRPNGVDSS
+526 HARNLRSNGVDGS
-539 EISSQDN
+539 EISTQDN
-546 CVIKEDSEGV
+546 CVVKKDSDGNK
-556 EYRYYFSMPTNE
+556 YRYYFEYPTND
-568 VSAENNDSFFVDRN
+568 VKSNNNDTFFVDRN
-582 TVTINSPDINETDKS
+582 TVTINSPDIDVTDKS
-597 STNFDFAIVGR
+597 SMSNCDFRIVGR
-608 APLVTSSGKYVIEAD
+608 APLVSSSGKYIIEAG
-623 TQSVIGGN
+623 TQSI
-631 VGAVNDSVINTEAS
+631 VGDLVGEINTS
-645 GIMTRIAGWAD
+645 QINSDNSSLMTRIAGWQD
-656 VPISKNDGT
+656 VPIGGDDGKIQYEGLYDLSKG
-665 ILWDTIYT
+665 
-673 KKGARLRFAVY
+673 GGRLRFAIY
-684 PWQRSGSLSNAYRYP
+684 PWQRSGSLSNAFRFP
-699 DSTVLYSQLKHKL
+699 ESTILYSELKHKL
-712 LSNIRYSNETLYDV
+712 LSNIRYSDSTLYDV
-726 YWGKGHDEGYKGIT
+726 SWGSGFSGNYNGIT
-740 NCKIYDK
+740 DCCIYDPS
-747 DDTSTEYLF
+747 DPSASYLF
-756 LDRPENPD
+756 LENPLNSD
-764 DKIKQFVNRAYTGS
+764 ETAHKFSNRIYSGE
-778 CNTTVSPSGRSTYIY
+778 CNTSVSPAGGSTYIY
-793 TTSGIYPNGEL
+793 TTSLISPEGNFLDIDN
-804 VKPSLSFSEG
+804 SLDTGGLGVIPLTYS
-814 EFTAI
+814 
-819 LPSTAF
+819 
-825 LYPLKNYDVNQ
+825 LYPIETYFVGGQFALVQPEKGRENYILGSRTNA
-836 FIGGITIADNL
+836 I
-847 VYSDEDRDT
+847 
-856 DIFKAKNGTLV
+856 V
-867 TNSPVQIKYKSTTH
+867 TSNPALIKYKSTSH
-881 AVFSFNNESS
+881 AVFSFNNNSS
-891 EYSTNLPHLLEEDVD
+891 DLSVNLPHLANDDYDIIESNKDLSWVRPGSSSVD
-906 LMASDNDLF
+906 NERI
-915 WVKYKIA
+915 VYKMSW
-922 KDVGAVEPMNEK
+922 GE
-934 VVMQSDFDRM
+934 
-944 LKFFKGDKTSTGNWA
+944 LDKRINTTSSESIRSKLTNGTIYYI
-959 SGCLFF
+959 
-965 VTSGLRIGF
+965 TSGLSVNNIN
-974 DYLNNVL
+974 YNNVL
-981 LRVVGYVRDNQN
+981 LRVVAANKT
-993 MLENALDPSQYDFA
+993 AIPDPSIYDVSFN
-1007 WYGSN
+1007 Y
-1012 NETCYFQVVPEIQY
+1012 NEKRYYISVVPSAQY
-1026 DNLIRINELREYMGT
+1026 SPLILLDTTG
-1041 YKFVKSGDIKVVTS
+1041 KFSKLVRFVCSNTTDM
-1055 TITGQAKQV
+1055 TITLDNGNTKTAAIPHGD
-1064 LVSQGSLVKIAD
+1064 LVEISSASDSANKHI
-1076 AGEEVHHN
+1076 
-1084 IIKTDSLGV
+1084 IIKTESLNI
-1093 THDTRSQ
+1093 TDKHIPQ
-1100 LIIGEIYRNTDASV
+1100 LIIGEIYRNTDSSV

-1132 SESMNISDLSWKS
+1132 SESMNISDLSWKN

-1160 LKTYPYTEDDT
+1160 LKTYPYTEEDT
-1171 NSIVEVASV
+1171 NSVVEVASV

-1195 RGATF
+1195 RGVTF

-1211 FNDVYNQKNNFFS
+1211 FNDVYNQGNNFFS

-1260 TAASTFDVDSAK
+1260 TAASTFDVDSTK
-1272 GKINAIRKFND
+1272 GKINAIRKLND

-1297 FNPMTQIATTS
+1297 FNSMTQIATTS

-1355 NVMGGNGIK
+1355 NVMGDNGIK
-1364 SISSQNGFAKW
+1364 SISSQSGFAKW

-1406 TFKDISLVWSEKLGQ
+1406 TFKDTSLVWSEKLGQ

-1438 DNFVSLKNDMMWLQ
+1438 DNFVSLKNNMMWLQ
-1452 NDGKYNCF
+1452 NDGKYNYF

-1488 IASMTDIDKYDA
+1488 LASMTDMAKYDA

-1514 LYVWNDYQRGEA
+1514 LYVWNDYQCGEA

-1551 DMNDPRKLNRIR
+1551 DMNDPHKLNRIR

>member
-49 EKGNRRIGDFYIPGC
+49 EKGNRRVGDFYIPGC

-94 NKDQFRRVTIF
+94 SKDQFRRVTIF

-119 LGVYEKDDVVKVYWL
+119 LGVYEKDDVIKVYWL
-134 DGVNQPRVVNI
+134 DGINQPRVVNI
-145 TGNIDI
+145 IGGLDT

-156 VLSATYGGK
+156 ILSTTYGGK

-180 CKITKDYDIHG
+180 CKIVKDYDIHG
-191 QWPSGVIQYFFTY
+191 QWPSGVVQYFFTY

-222 LTRED
+222 LTYKDRA
-227 KGASENDIVNCG
+227 ASENDVVNCG

-259 IRTSLNGIAQAKFV
+259 IRTSLNGTAQAKFV
-273 TQIAIVKSSGSSTPS
+273 AQIEIAKSFNSSVPS
-288 AQPIDYVDD
+288 AKPIDYIDD
-297 NTKGSAIEPSEL
+297 NTKGSAIEASEL

-333 ITTNRVLLSKEAR
+333 ITTNRVLLSKDAR
-346 EKIRSAV
+346 NKIRSAV
-353 TVGKSMRTIDKP
+353 TVGKSMRQIDKP
-365 DNGITGLFP
+365 DKDVTGLFP

-402 YGKWSDPVWVGDYK
+402 YGKWSDPIWIGDYK
-416 MMTTEGK
+416 MMTTDGK
-423 LDNNGNDEPHPT
+423 LDNNGKDEPHPT

-442 FYYSLDPESLRNIT
+442 FYYTINKQSL
-456 VVDTGNDVSFLEE
+456 NDIEVTDSGKNVRFDEI

-479 PEASQRNVAWQG
+479 PSESQRNVAWQG
-491 IVCPTVA
+491 IISPTVA
-498 QMNERFNNQ
+498 RISAREKNQ
-507 PYARSS
+507 PYCQSS
-513 WFFRAEG
+513 WFFRAEC

-526 HARMLRPNGVDSS
+526 HARNLRPNGVDGS
-539 EISSQDN
+539 EISTQDN
-546 CVIKEDSEGV
+546 CVVKKDSDGNK
-556 EYRYYFSMPTNE
+556 YRYYFEYPTND
-568 VSAENNDSFFVDRN
+568 VKSNNNDTFFVDRN
-582 TVTINSPDINETDKS
+582 TVTINSPDIDVTDKS
-597 STNFDFAIVGR
+597 SMSNCDFRIVGR
-608 APLVTSSGKYVIEAD
+608 SPLVSSSGKYIIEAG
-623 TQSVIGGN
+623 TQSI
-631 VGAVNDSVINTEAS
+631 VGDLVGEINTS
-645 GIMTRIAGWAD
+645 QINSDNSSLMTRIAGWQD
-656 VPISKNDGT
+656 VPIGGDDGKIQYEGLYDLSKG
-665 ILWDTIYT
+665 
-673 KKGARLRFAVY
+673 GGRLRFAIY
-684 PWQRSGSLSNAYRYP
+684 PWQRSGSLSNAFRFP
-699 DSTVLYSQLKHKL
+699 ESTILYSELKHKL
-712 LSNIRYSNETLYDV
+712 LSNIRYSDRTLYDV
-726 YWGKGHDEGYKGIT
+726 SWGSGFSGNYNGIT
-740 NCKIYDK
+740 DCYIYDPS
-747 DDTSTEYLF
+747 DPSTSYLF
-756 LDRPENPD
+756 LENPLNSD
-764 DKIKQFVNRAYTGS
+764 ETAYKFSNRIYSGE
-778 CNTTVSPSGRSTYIY
+778 CNTSVSPAGGSTYIY
-793 TTSGIYPNGEL
+793 TTSLISPEGNFLDIDN
-804 VKPSLSFSEG
+804 SLDTGGLGVIPLTYS
-814 EFTAI
+814 
-819 LPSTAF
+819 
-825 LYPLKNYDVNQ
+825 LYPIEKY
-836 FIGGITIADNL
+836 FIGGELAL
-847 VYSDEDRDT
+847 VQPE
-856 DIFKAKNGTLV
+856 NGRENYILGSRTNAIV
-867 TNSPVQIKYKSTTH
+867 TSNPALIKYKSTSH
-881 AVFSFNNESS
+881 AVFSFNNNSS
-891 EYSTNLPHLLEEDVD
+891 DLSVNLPHLANDDYDIIESNKD
-906 LMASDNDLF
+906 LS
-915 WVKYKIA
+915 WVKPGGSSVDNERIVYKMSW
-922 KDVGAVEPMNEK
+922 GE
-934 VVMQSDFDRM
+934 
-944 LKFFKGDKTSTGNWA
+944 LDKRINTTSSEAIRSKLTNGTIYYI
-959 SGCLFF
+959 
-965 VTSGLRIGF
+965 TSGLSVNNIN
-974 DYLNNVL
+974 YNNVL
-981 LRVVGYVRDNQN
+981 LRVVAANKT
-993 MLENALDPSQYDFA
+993 AILDPSVYDVSFN
-1007 WYGSN
+1007 Y
-1012 NETCYFQVVPEIQY
+1012 NERRYYISVVPSAQY
-1026 DNLIRINELREYMGT
+1026 SPLILLDTTG
-1041 YKFVKSGDIKVVTS
+1041 KFSKLVRFVCSNTTDM
-1055 TITGQAKQV
+1055 TITLDNGNTKTAAIPHGD
-1064 LVSQGSLVKIAD
+1064 LVEISSASDSSNRHIIINTESL
-1076 AGEEVHHN
+1076 N
-1084 IIKTDSLGV
+1084 ITDK
-1093 THDTRSQ
+1093 HIPQ
-1100 LIIGEIYRNTDASV
+1100 LIIGEIYRNTDSSV

-1132 SESMNISDLSWKS
+1132 SESMNISDLSWKN
-1145 LVLNDGDTYYQRWDC
+1145 LILNDGDTYYQRWDC
-1160 LKTYPYTEDDT
+1160 LKTYPYTEEDT
-1171 NSIVEVASV
+1171 NSVVEVASV

-1195 RGATF
+1195 RGVTF

-1211 FNDVYNQKNNFFS
+1211 FNDVYNQRNNFFS

-1260 TAASTFDVDSAK
+1260 IAASTFDVDSTK

-1406 TFKDISLVWSEKLGQ
+1406 TFRDTSLVWSEKLGQ

-1438 DNFVSLKNDMMWLQ
+1438 DDFVSLKNNMMWLQ
-1452 NDGKYNCF
+1452 NDGKYNYF

-1488 IASMTDIDKYDA
+1488 LASMTNMAKYDA

-1563 SPWIHLRLIKDNVSE
+1563 SPWIHLRLIKDNVSD

-1589 LVRYSE
+1589 LIRYSE

>member
-49 EKGNRRIGDFYIPGC
+49 EKGNRRVGDFYIPGC

-76 IFTTEGEGFDHI
+76 IFTTEGKGFDHI

-94 NKDQFRRVTIF
+94 SKDQFRRVTIF

-119 LGVYEKDDVVKVYWL
+119 LGVYEKDDVIKVYWL

-145 TGNIDI
+145 IGGLDT

-156 VLSATYGGK
+156 ILSTTYGGK

-191 QWPSGVIQYFFTY
+191 QWPSGVVQYFFTY

-222 LTRED
+222 LTYKDRA
-227 KGASENDIVNCG
+227 ASENDIVNCG

-259 IRTSLNGIAQAKFV
+259 IRTSLNGTAQAKFV
-273 TQIAIVKSSGSSTPS
+273 AQIEIAKSFNSSIPS
-288 AQPIDYVDD
+288 AKPIDYIDD

-309 LYKGGENITASTMAQ
+309 LYKGGENVTASTMAQ

-346 EKIRSAV
+346 NKIRSAV
-353 TVGKSMRTIDKP
+353 TVGKSMRQIDKP
-365 DNGITGLFP
+365 DNDVTGLFP
-374 FNPHTKGL
+374 FNPHTKGS
-382 NNAYFKGGN
+382 NNGYFKGGN

-416 MMTTEGK
+416 MMTTDGK
-423 LDNNGNDEPHPT
+423 LDNNGKDEPHPT

-442 FYYSLDPESLRNIT
+442 FYYTINKQSL
-456 VVDTGNDVSFLEE
+456 NDIEVTDSGKNVRFDEM

-479 PEASQRNVAWQG
+479 PSESQRNVAWQG
-491 IVCPTVA
+491 IISPTVA
-498 QMNERFNNQ
+498 RISAREKNQ
-507 PYARSS
+507 PYCQSS
-513 WFFRAEG
+513 WFFRAEC

-526 HARMLRPNGVDSS
+526 HARNLRPNGVDGS
-539 EISSQDN
+539 EISTQDN
-546 CVIKEDSEGV
+546 CVVKKDSDGNK
-556 EYRYYFSMPTNE
+556 YRYYFEYPTND
-568 VSAENNDSFFVDRN
+568 VKSNNNDTFFVDRN
-582 TVTINSPDINETDKS
+582 TVTINSPDIDVTDKS
-597 STNFDFAIVGR
+597 SMSNCDFRIVGR
-608 APLVTSSGKYVIEAD
+608 SPLVSSSGKYIIEAG
-623 TQSVIGGN
+623 TQSI
-631 VGAVNDSVINTEAS
+631 VGDLVGEINTS
-645 GIMTRIAGWAD
+645 QINSDNSSLMTRIAGWQD
-656 VPISKNDGT
+656 VPIGGDDGKIQYEGLYDLSKG
-665 ILWDTIYT
+665 
-673 KKGARLRFAVY
+673 GGRLRFAIY
-684 PWQRSGSLSNAYRYP
+684 PWQRSGSLSNAFRFP
-699 DSTVLYSQLKHKL
+699 ESTILYSELKHKL
-712 LSNIRYSNETLYDV
+712 LSNIRYSNRTLYDV
-726 YWGKGHDEGYKGIT
+726 SWGSGFSGNYNGIT
-740 NCKIYDK
+740 DCYIYDPS
-747 DDTSTEYLF
+747 DPSTSYLF
-756 LDRPENPD
+756 LENPLNSD
-764 DKIKQFVNRAYTGS
+764 ETAYKFSNRIYSGE
-778 CNTTVSPSGRSTYIY
+778 CNTSVSPAGGSTYIY
-793 TTSGIYPNGEL
+793 TTSLISPEGNFLDIDN
-804 VKPSLSFSEG
+804 SLDTGGLGVIPLTYS
-814 EFTAI
+814 
-819 LPSTAF
+819 
-825 LYPLKNYDVNQ
+825 LYPIETY
-836 FIGGITIADNL
+836 FIGGQLAL
-847 VYSDEDRDT
+847 VQPEKGRENYILGSRT
-856 DIFKAKNGTLV
+856 NAIV
-867 TNSPVQIKYKSTTH
+867 TSNPALIKYKSTSH
-881 AVFSFNNESS
+881 AVFSFNNNSS
-891 EYSTNLPHLLEEDVD
+891 DLSVNLPHLANDDYDIIESNKD
-906 LMASDNDLF
+906 LS
-915 WVKYKIA
+915 WVKPGSSSVDNERIVYKMSW
-922 KDVGAVEPMNEK
+922 GE
-934 VVMQSDFDRM
+934 
-944 LKFFKGDKTSTGNWA
+944 LDKRINTISSEAIRSKLTNGTIYYI
-959 SGCLFF
+959 
-965 VTSGLRIGF
+965 TSGLSVNNIN
-974 DYLNNVL
+974 YNNVL
-981 LRVVGYVRDNQN
+981 LRVVAANKT
-993 MLENALDPSQYDFA
+993 AILDPSIYDVSFN
-1007 WYGSN
+1007 Y
-1012 NETCYFQVVPEIQY
+1012 NERRYYISVVPSAQY
-1026 DNLIRINELREYMGT
+1026 SPLILLDTTG
-1041 YKFVKSGDIKVVTS
+1041 KFSKLVRFVCSNTTDM
-1055 TITGQAKQV
+1055 TITLDNGNTKTAAIPHGD
-1064 LVSQGSLVKIAD
+1064 LVEISSASDSANKHIIVNTESL
-1076 AGEEVHHN
+1076 N
-1084 IIKTDSLGV
+1084 ITDK
-1093 THDTRSQ
+1093 HIPQ
-1100 LIIGEIYRNTDASV
+1100 LIIGEIYRNTDSSI

-1132 SESMNISDLSWKS
+1132 SESMNISDLSWKN

-1160 LKTYPYTEDDT
+1160 LKTYPYTEEDT

-1195 RGATF
+1195 RGVTF

-1211 FNDVYNQKNNFFS
+1211 FNDVYNQRNNFFS

-1260 TAASTFDVDSAK
+1260 TAASTFDVDSTK

-1341 PMGLYFIDD
+1341 PIGLYFIDD

-1406 TFKDISLVWSEKLGQ
+1406 TFRNTSLVWSEKLGQ

-1438 DNFVSLKNDMMWLQ
+1438 DDFVSLKNNMMWLQ
-1452 NDGKYNCF
+1452 NDGKYNYF

-1488 IASMTDIDKYDA
+1488 LASMTDIAKYNA

-1551 DMNDPRKLNRIR
+1551 DMNDPHKLNRIR

>member
-49 EKGNRRIGDFYIPGC
+49 EKGNRRVGDFYIPGC

-94 NKDQFRRVTIF
+94 SKDQFRRVTIF

-119 LGVYEKDDVVKVYWL
+119 LGVYEKDDVIKVYWL

-145 TGNIDI
+145 VGGLDT

-156 VLSATYGGK
+156 VLSTTYGGK

-191 QWPSGVIQYFFTY
+191 QWPSGVVQYFFTY

-222 LTRED
+222 LTHKDRA
-227 KGASENDIVNCG
+227 ASENDVVNCG

-259 IRTSLNGIAQAKFV
+259 IRTSINGTAQAKFV
-273 TQIAIVKSSGSSTPS
+273 AQIEIAKSFNSSIPS
-288 AQPIDYVDD
+288 AKPIDYIDD

-309 LYKGGENITASTMAQ
+309 LYKGGENVTASTMAQ

-333 ITTNRVLLSKEAR
+333 ITTNRVLLSKDAR
-346 EKIRSAV
+346 NKIRSAV
-353 TVGKSMRTIDKP
+353 TVGKSMRQIDKP
-365 DNGITGLFP
+365 DKDVTGLFP
-374 FNPHTKGL
+374 FNPHTKGS

-416 MMTTEGK
+416 MMTTDGK
-423 LDNNGNDEPHPT
+423 LDNNGKDEPHPT
-435 DEFTVPT
+435 NEFTVPT
-442 FYYSLDPESLRNIT
+442 FYYSLNLENLRDIT
-456 VVDTGNDVSFLEE
+456 VMDTGREVSFLEE

-479 PEASQRNVAWQG
+479 PNESQRNVAWQG
-491 IVCPTVA
+491 IISPTVA
-498 QMNERFNNQ
+498 RISAREKNQ
-507 PYARSS
+507 PYCQSS
-513 WFFRAEG
+513 WFFRAEC

-526 HARMLRPNGVDSS
+526 HARNLRPNGVDGS
-539 EISSQDN
+539 EISTQDN
-546 CVIKEDSEGV
+546 CVVKKDSDGNK
-556 EYRYYFSMPTNE
+556 YRYYFEYPTND
-568 VSAENNDSFFVDRN
+568 VKSNNNDTFFVDRN
-582 TVTINSPDINETDKS
+582 TVTINSPDIDVTDKS
-597 STNFDFAIVGR
+597 SMSNCDFRIVGR
-608 APLVTSSGKYVIEAD
+608 SPLVSSSGKYIIEAG
-623 TQSVIGGN
+623 TQSI
-631 VGAVNDSVINTEAS
+631 VGDLVGEINTS
-645 GIMTRIAGWAD
+645 QISSDNSSLMTRIAGWQD
-656 VPISKNDGT
+656 VPIGGDDGK
-665 ILWDTIYT
+665 IQYEGLYDLR
-673 KKGARLRFAVY
+673 KGGGRLRFAIY
-684 PWQRSGSLSNAYRYP
+684 PWQRSGSLSNAFRFP
-699 DSTVLYSQLKHKL
+699 ESTILYSELKHKL
-712 LSNIRYSNETLYDV
+712 LSNIRYSDRTLYDV
-726 YWGKGHDEGYKGIT
+726 SWGSGFSGNYNGIT
-740 NCKIYDK
+740 DCYIYDPS
-747 DDTSTEYLF
+747 DPSTSYLF
-756 LDRPENPD
+756 LKNPLNND
-764 DKIKQFVNRAYTGS
+764 ETAYKFSNRIYSGD
-778 CNTTVSPSGRSTYIY
+778 CNTSVSPTGGSTYIY
-793 TTSGIYPNGEL
+793 TTSLISPEGNFPDIDN
-804 VKPSLSFSEG
+804 SLDTGGLGVIPLTYS
-814 EFTAI
+814 
-819 LPSTAF
+819 
-825 LYPLKNYDVNQ
+825 LYPIETY
-836 FIGGITIADNL
+836 FIGGEFAL
-847 VYSDEDRDT
+847 VQPE
-856 DIFKAKNGTLV
+856 NGRENYILGSRTNAIV
-867 TNSPVQIKYKSTTH
+867 TSNPALIKYKSTSH
-881 AVFSFNNESS
+881 AVFSFNNNSS
-891 EYSTNLPHLLEEDVD
+891 DLSVNLPHLANDDYDIIESNKD
-906 LMASDNDLF
+906 LS
-915 WVKYKIA
+915 WVKPGSSSVDNERIVYKMSW
-922 KDVGAVEPMNEK
+922 GE
-934 VVMQSDFDRM
+934 
-944 LKFFKGDKTSTGNWA
+944 LDKRINTTSSESIRSKLTNGTIYYI
-959 SGCLFF
+959 
-965 VTSGLRIGF
+965 TSGLSVNNIN
-974 DYLNNVL
+974 YNNVL
-981 LRVVGYVRDNQN
+981 LRVVAANKT
-993 MLENALDPSQYDFA
+993 AILDPSIYDVSFN
-1007 WYGSN
+1007 Y
-1012 NETCYFQVVPEIQY
+1012 NERRYYISVVPSAQY
-1026 DNLIRINELREYMGT
+1026 SPLILLDTTG
-1041 YKFVKSGDIKVVTS
+1041 KFSKLVRFVCSNTTDM
-1055 TITGQAKQV
+1055 TITLDNGNTKTAAIPHGD
-1064 LVSQGSLVKIAD
+1064 LVEISSASDSANKHI
-1076 AGEEVHHN
+1076 
-1084 IIKTDSLGV
+1084 IIKTESLNI
-1093 THDTRSQ
+1093 TDKHIPQ
-1100 LIIGEIYRNTDASV
+1100 LIIGEIYRNTDSSI

-1132 SESMNISDLSWKS
+1132 SESMNISDLSWKN

-1160 LKTYPYTEDDT
+1160 LKTYPYTEEDT
-1171 NSIVEVASV
+1171 NSVVEVASV

-1195 RGATF
+1195 RGVTF

-1211 FNDVYNQKNNFFS
+1211 FNDVYNQRNNFFS

-1260 TAASTFDVDSAK
+1260 TAASTFDVDSTK

-1375 MLDNRQTDEW
+1375 MLDNRHTDEW

-1438 DNFVSLKNDMMWLQ
+1438 DDFVSLKNDMMWLQ
-1452 NDGKYNCF
+1452 NDGKYNYF

-1488 IASMTDIDKYDA
+1488 LASMTDMTKYDA
-1500 NKPAESDVRESFDK
+1500 NKPSESDVRDSFDK

-1551 DMNDPRKLNRIR
+1551 DMNDPHKLNRIR
-1563 SPWIHLRLIKDNVSE
+1563 SPWVHLRLIKDNVSE
-1578 NNPYIMEFHNL
+1578 SNPYIMEFHNL

>member
-119 LGVYEKDDVVKVYWL
+119 LGVYEKDDVIKVYWL

-145 TGNIDI
+145 IGGLDTKD
-151 KNGEF
+151 GEF
-156 VLSATYGGK
+156 ILSTTYGGK
-165 RTQFDFVM
+165 RTQFDFVR

-180 CKITKDYDIHG
+180 CRITKDYDIHG
-191 QWPSGVIQYFFTY
+191 QWPSGVVQYFITY

-222 LTRED
+222 LTHED

-259 IRTSLNGIAQAKFV
+259 IRTSFNGTAQTKFV
-273 TQIAIVKSSGSSTPS
+273 AQIEIVKSSNSSTPS
-288 AQPIDYVDD
+288 AQPIDYIDD
-297 NTKGSAIEPSEL
+297 NTKGSTIEPSGL
-309 LYKGGENITASTMAQ
+309 LYKGGENVTASTMAQ

-346 EKIRSAV
+346 DKIRSAV
-353 TVGKSMRTIDKP
+353 TVGKSMRQIDKP
-365 DNGITGLFP
+365 DSEATGLFP
-374 FNPHTKGL
+374 FNPHTKGS

-416 MMTTEGK
+416 MMTTGGK

-442 FYYSLDPESLRNIT
+442 FYYTIDEQSL
-456 VVDTGNDVSFLEE
+456 NDIEVTDSGKNVRFNEM

-479 PEASQRNVAWQG
+479 PSESQRNVAWQG
-491 IVCPTVA
+491 IISPTVA
-498 QMNERFNNQ
+498 RISAREKNQ
-507 PYARSS
+507 PYCQSS
-513 WFFRAEG
+513 WFFRAEC

-526 HARMLRPNGVDSS
+526 HARNLRPNGVDGS
-539 EISSQDN
+539 EISTQDN
-546 CVIKEDSEGV
+546 CVVKKDSDGNK
-556 EYRYYFSMPTNE
+556 YRYYFEYPTND
-568 VSAENNDSFFVDRN
+568 VKSNNNDTFFVDRN
-582 TVTINSPDINETDKS
+582 TVTINSPDIDVTDKS
-597 STNFDFAIVGR
+597 SMSNCDFRIVGR
-608 APLVTSSGKYVIEAD
+608 SPLISSSGKYIIEAG
-623 TQSVIGGN
+623 TQSVAGDL
-631 VGAVNDSVINTEAS
+631 VGEINTS
-645 GIMTRIAGWAD
+645 QINSDNSSLMTRIAGWQD
-656 VPISKNDGT
+656 VPIGGDDGKIQYEGLYDLSKG
-665 ILWDTIYT
+665 
-673 KKGARLRFAVY
+673 GGRLRFAIY
-684 PWQRSGSLSNAYRYP
+684 PWQRSGSLSNAFRFP
-699 DSTVLYSQLKHKL
+699 ESTILYSELKHKL
-712 LSNIRYSNETLYDV
+712 LSNIRYSDKTLYDV
-726 YWGKGHDEGYKGIT
+726 SWGSGFSGNYNGIT
-740 NCKIYDK
+740 DCYIYDPS
-747 DDTSTEYLF
+747 DPSTSYLF
-756 LDRPENPD
+756 LENPLNSD
-764 DKIKQFVNRAYTGS
+764 ETAYKFSNRIYSGD
-778 CNTTVSPSGRSTYIY
+778 CNTSVSPAGGSTYIY
-793 TTSGIYPNGEL
+793 TTSLISPEGNFLDIDN
-804 VKPSLSFSEG
+804 SLDTGGLGVIPLTYS
-814 EFTAI
+814 
-819 LPSTAF
+819 
-825 LYPLKNYDVNQ
+825 LYPIETY
-836 FIGGITIADNL
+836 FIGGILAL
-847 VYSDEDRDT
+847 VQPEKGRENYILGSRT
-856 DIFKAKNGTLV
+856 NAIV
-867 TNSPVQIKYKSTTH
+867 TSNPALIKYKSTSH
-881 AVFSFNNESS
+881 AVFSFNNNSS
-891 EYSTNLPHLLEEDVD
+891 DLSVNLPHLTNDDYDIIESNKD
-906 LMASDNDLF
+906 LS
-915 WVKYKIA
+915 WVKPGSSSVDNERIVYKMSW
-922 KDVGAVEPMNEK
+922 GE
-934 VVMQSDFDRM
+934 
-944 LKFFKGDKTSTGNWA
+944 LDKRVNTSSSEAIMSKLTNGTIYYI
-959 SGCLFF
+959 
-965 VTSGLRIGF
+965 TSGLSVNNVN
-974 DYLNNVL
+974 YNNVL
-981 LRVVGYVRDNQN
+981 LRVVAANKT
-993 MLENALDPSQYDFA
+993 AIIDPSVYDVSFN
-1007 WYGSN
+1007 Y
-1012 NETCYFQVVPEIQY
+1012 NERRYYINVVPSAQY
-1026 DNLIRINELREYMGT
+1026 SPLILLDATG
-1041 YKFVKSGDIKVVTS
+1041 KFSKLVRFVCSNTTDM
-1055 TITGQAKQV
+1055 TITLDNGNTKTAAIPHGD
-1064 LVSQGSLVKIAD
+1064 LVEISSASDSSNKHIIINTESLNV
-1076 AGEEVHHN
+1076 
-1084 IIKTDSLGV
+1084 TDK
-1093 THDTRSQ
+1093 HIPQ
-1100 LIIGEIYRNTDASV
+1100 LIIGEIYRNTDSSV

-1195 RGATF
+1195 RGTTF

-1260 TAASTFDVDSAK
+1260 TAASTFDVDSTK

-1406 TFKDISLVWSEKLGQ
+1406 TFKNISLVWSEKLGQ

-1488 IASMTDIDKYDA
+1488 LASMTDMAKYDA

-1551 DMNDPRKLNRIR
+1551 DVNDPHKLNRIR

>member
-49 EKGNRRIGDFYIPGC
+49 EKGNRRVGDFYIPGC

-76 IFTTEGEGFDHI
+76 IFTTEGKGFDHI

-94 NKDQFRRVTIF
+94 SKDQFRRVTIF

-119 LGVYEKDDVVKVYWL
+119 LGVYEKDDIIKVYWL

-145 TGNIDI
+145 VGGLDTKD
-151 KNGEF
+151 GEF
-156 VLSATYGGK
+156 ILSTTYGGK

-191 QWPSGVIQYFFTY
+191 QWPSGVVQYFFTY

-222 LTRED
+222 LTYKDRA
-227 KGASENDIVNCG
+227 ASENDIVNCG

-259 IRTSLNGIAQAKFV
+259 IRTSLNGTAQAKFV
-273 TQIAIVKSSGSSTPS
+273 AQIEISKSFNSSIPS
-288 AQPIDYVDD
+288 AKPIDYIDD
-297 NTKGSAIEPSEL
+297 NTKGSVIEPSEL
-309 LYKGGENITASTMAQ
+309 LYKGGENVTASTMAQ

-333 ITTNRVLLSKEAR
+333 ITTNRVLLSRDAR
-346 EKIRSAV
+346 NKIRSAV
-353 TVGKSMRTIDKP
+353 TIGKSMRQIDKP
-365 DNGITGLFP
+365 DNEVTGLFP
-374 FNPHTKGL
+374 FNPHTKGS

-416 MMTTEGK
+416 MMTTGGK

-435 DEFTVPT
+435 NEFTVPT
-442 FYYSLDPESLRNIT
+442 FYYSLNPENLRDIT
-456 VVDTGNDVSFLEE
+456 VMDTGKEVSFLEE

-479 PEASQRNVAWQG
+479 PSESQRNVAWQG
-491 IVCPTVA
+491 IISPTVA
-498 QMNERFNNQ
+498 SISAREKNQ
-507 PYARSS
+507 PYCQSS
-513 WFFRAEG
+513 WFFRAEC

-526 HARMLRPNGVDSS
+526 HARNLRPNGVDGS
-539 EISSQDN
+539 EISTQDN
-546 CVIKEDSEGV
+546 CVVKKDSDGNK
-556 EYRYYFSMPTNE
+556 YRYYFEYPTND
-568 VSAENNDSFFVDRN
+568 VKSNNNDTFFVDRN
-582 TVTINSPDINETDKS
+582 TVTINSPDIDVTDKS
-597 STNFDFAIVGR
+597 SMSNRDFRIVGR
-608 APLVTSSGKYVIEAD
+608 SPLVSSSGKYIIEAG
-623 TQSVIGGN
+623 TQSIVGDFIGE
-631 VGAVNDSVINTEAS
+631 INTS
-645 GIMTRIAGWAD
+645 QINSNNSSLMTRIAGWQD
-656 VPISKNDGT
+656 VPIGGDDGKIQYEGLYDLSKG
-665 ILWDTIYT
+665 
-673 KKGARLRFAVY
+673 GGRLRFAIY
-684 PWQRSGSLSNAYRYP
+684 PWQRSGSLSNAFRFP
-699 DSTVLYSQLKHKL
+699 ESTILYSELKHKL
-712 LSNIRYSNETLYDV
+712 LSNIRYSDRTLYDV
-726 YWGKGHDEGYKGIT
+726 SWGSGFSGNYNGIT
-740 NCKIYDK
+740 DCCIYDPS
-747 DDTSTEYLF
+747 DPSTSYLF
-756 LDRPENPD
+756 LKNPLNND
-764 DKIKQFVNRAYTGS
+764 EAAYKFSNRIYSGD
-778 CNTTVSPSGRSTYIY
+778 CNTSVSPAGGSTYIY
-793 TTSGIYPNGEL
+793 TTSLISPEGNFPDIDN
-804 VKPSLSFSEG
+804 SLDTGGLGVIPLTYS
-814 EFTAI
+814 
-819 LPSTAF
+819 
-825 LYPLKNYDVNQ
+825 LYPIEEY
-836 FIGGITIADNL
+836 FIGGEFAL
-847 VYSDEDRDT
+847 VQPEKGRENYILGSRT
-856 DIFKAKNGTLV
+856 NAIV
-867 TNSPVQIKYKSTTH
+867 TSNPALIKYKSTSH
-881 AVFSFNNESS
+881 AVFSFNNNSS
-891 EYSTNLPHLLEEDVD
+891 DLSVNLPHLTNDDYDIIESNKD
-906 LMASDNDLF
+906 LS
-915 WVKYKIA
+915 WVKPGSSNVDNERIVYKMSW
-922 KDVGAVEPMNEK
+922 GE
-934 VVMQSDFDRM
+934 
-944 LKFFKGDKTSTGNWA
+944 LDKRINTTSSESIKSKLTNGTIYYI
-959 SGCLFF
+959 
-965 VTSGLRIGF
+965 TSGLSVNNIN
-974 DYLNNVL
+974 YNNVL
-981 LRVVGYVRDNQN
+981 LRVVAANKTKI
-993 MLENALDPSQYDFA
+993 LDPSIYDASFN
-1007 WYGSN
+1007 Y
-1012 NETCYFQVVPEIQY
+1012 NERRYYISVVPSAQY
-1026 DNLIRINELREYMGT
+1026 SPLILLDTTG
-1041 YKFVKSGDIKVVTS
+1041 KFSKLVRFVCSNTTDM
-1055 TITGQAKQV
+1055 TITLDNGNTKTAV
-1064 LVSQGSLVKIAD
+1064 IPHGDLVEISSASDSANKHVIINTESL
-1076 AGEEVHHN
+1076 N
-1084 IIKTDSLGV
+1084 ITDK
-1093 THDTRSQ
+1093 HIPQ

-1132 SESMNISDLSWKS
+1132 SESINISDLSWKN

-1195 RGATF
+1195 RGVTF

-1211 FNDVYNQKNNFFS
+1211 FNDVYNQRNNFFS

-1260 TAASTFDVDSAK
+1260 TAASTFDVDSTK

-1355 NVMGGNGIK
+1355 NIMGGNGIK

-1375 MLDNRQTDEW
+1375 MLDNRHTDEW

-1392 EITHYDRNKDDVYF
+1392 EITYYDRNKDDVYF
-1406 TFKDISLVWSEKLGQ
+1406 TFRDTSLVWSEKLGQ

-1438 DNFVSLKNDMMWLQ
+1438 DDFVSLKNNMMWLQ
-1452 NDGKYNCF
+1452 NDGKYNYF

-1488 IASMTDIDKYDA
+1488 LASMTDMAKYDA

-1526 DLTRREMPPFDL
+1526 YLTRREMPPFDL

-1551 DMNDPRKLNRIR
+1551 DMNDPHKLNRIR

>member
-49 EKGNRRIGDFYIPGC
+49 EKGNRRVGDFYIPGC

-94 NKDQFRRVTIF
+94 SKDQFRRVTIF

-119 LGVYEKDDVVKVYWL
+119 LGVYEKDDVIKVYWL

-145 TGNIDI
+145 IGGLDT

-156 VLSATYGGK
+156 ILSTTYGGK

-191 QWPSGVIQYFFTY
+191 QWPSGVVQYFFTY

-222 LTRED
+222 LTYKDRA
-227 KGASENDIVNCG
+227 ASENDVVNCG

-259 IRTSLNGIAQAKFV
+259 IRTSLNGTAQAKFV
-273 TQIAIVKSSGSSTPS
+273 AQIEIAKSFNSSIPS
-288 AQPIDYVDD
+288 AKPIDYIDD

-309 LYKGGENITASTMAQ
+309 LYKGGENVTASTMAQ

-333 ITTNRVLLSKEAR
+333 ITTNRVLLSKDAR
-346 EKIRSAV
+346 NKIRSAV
-353 TVGKSMRTIDKP
+353 TVGKSMRQIDKP
-365 DNGITGLFP
+365 DKDVTGLFP
-374 FNPHTKGL
+374 FNPHTKVS

-416 MMTTEGK
+416 MMTTDGK
-423 LDNNGNDEPHPT
+423 LDNNGKDEPHPT

-442 FYYSLDPESLRNIT
+442 FYYSLNPENLRDIT
-456 VVDTGNDVSFLEE
+456 VMDTGKEVSFLGE

-479 PEASQRNVAWQG
+479 PSESQRNVAWQG
-491 IVCPTVA
+491 IISPTVA
-498 QMNERFNNQ
+498 RIDAREKNQ
-507 PYARSS
+507 PYCQSS
-513 WFFRAEG
+513 WFFRAEC

-526 HARMLRPNGVDSS
+526 HARNLRPNGVDGS
-539 EISSQDN
+539 EISTQDN
-546 CVIKEDSEGV
+546 CVIKKDSDGNK
-556 EYRYYFSMPTNE
+556 YRYYFEYPTND
-568 VSAENNDSFFVDRN
+568 VKSNNNDTFFVDRN
-582 TVTINSPDINETDKS
+582 TVTINSPDIDVTDKS
-597 STNFDFAIVGR
+597 SMSNCDFRIVGR
-608 APLVTSSGKYVIEAD
+608 SPLVSSSGKYIIEAG
-623 TQSVIGGN
+623 TQSI
-631 VGAVNDSVINTEAS
+631 VGDLVGEINTS
-645 GIMTRIAGWAD
+645 QINSDNSSLMTRIAGWQD
-656 VPISKNDGT
+656 VPIGGDDGKIQYEGLYDLSKG
-665 ILWDTIYT
+665 
-673 KKGARLRFAVY
+673 GGRLRFAIY
-684 PWQRSGSLSNAYRYP
+684 PWQRSGSLSNAFRFP
-699 DSTVLYSQLKHKL
+699 ESTILYSELKHKL
-712 LSNIRYSNETLYDV
+712 LSNIRYSDRTLYDV
-726 YWGKGHDEGYKGIT
+726 SWGSGFSGNYNGIT
-740 NCKIYDK
+740 DCYIYDPS
-747 DDTSTEYLF
+747 DPSTSYLF
-756 LDRPENPD
+756 LENPLNSD
-764 DKIKQFVNRAYTGS
+764 ETAYKFSNRIYSGE
-778 CNTTVSPSGRSTYIY
+778 CNTSVSPAGGSTYIY
-793 TTSGIYPNGEL
+793 TTSLISPEGNFLDIDS
-804 VKPSLSFSEG
+804 SLDTGGLGVIPLTYS
-814 EFTAI
+814 
-819 LPSTAF
+819 
-825 LYPLKNYDVNQ
+825 LYPIETY
-836 FIGGITIADNL
+836 FIGGQLAL
-847 VYSDEDRDT
+847 VQPE
-856 DIFKAKNGTLV
+856 NGRENYILGSRTNAIV
-867 TNSPVQIKYKSTTH
+867 TSNPALIKYKSTSH
-881 AVFSFNNESS
+881 AVFSFNNNSS
-891 EYSTNLPHLLEEDVD
+891 DLSVNLPHLANDDYDIIESNKD
-906 LMASDNDLF
+906 LS
-915 WVKYKIA
+915 WVKPGSSSVDNERIVYKMSW
-922 KDVGAVEPMNEK
+922 GE
-934 VVMQSDFDRM
+934 
-944 LKFFKGDKTSTGNWA
+944 LDKRINTTSSEAIRSKLTNGTIYYI
-959 SGCLFF
+959 
-965 VTSGLRIGF
+965 TSGSSVNNINH
-974 DYLNNVL
+974 NNVL
-981 LRVVGYVRDNQN
+981 LRVVAANKTAV
-993 MLENALDPSQYDFA
+993 LDPSVYDVSFN
-1007 WYGSN
+1007 Y
-1012 NETCYFQVVPEIQY
+1012 NERRYYISVVPSAQY
-1026 DNLIRINELREYMGT
+1026 SPLILLDTTG
-1041 YKFVKSGDIKVVTS
+1041 KFSKLVRFVCSNTTDM
-1055 TITGQAKQV
+1055 TITLDNGNTKTAAIPHGD
-1064 LVSQGSLVKIAD
+1064 LVEISSASDSANKHI
-1076 AGEEVHHN
+1076 
-1084 IIKTDSLGV
+1084 IIKTESLNI
-1093 THDTRSQ
+1093 TDKHIPQ
-1100 LIIGEIYRNTDASV
+1100 LIIGEIYRNTDSSI

-1132 SESMNISDLSWKS
+1132 SESMNISDLSWKN

-1160 LKTYPYTEDDT
+1160 LKTYPYTEEDT
-1171 NSIVEVASV
+1171 NSVVEVASV

-1195 RGATF
+1195 RGVTF

-1211 FNDVYNQKNNFFS
+1211 FNDVYNQRNNFFS

-1260 TAASTFDVDSAK
+1260 TAASTFDVDSTK

-1283 TLYGFQDEAIFQIL
+1283 ILYGFQDEAIFQIL

-1341 PMGLYFIDD
+1341 PIGLYFIDD

-1364 SISSQNGFAKW
+1364 SISSQSGFAKW

-1406 TFKDISLVWSEKLGQ
+1406 TFRNTSLVWSEKLGQ

-1438 DNFVSLKNDMMWLQ
+1438 DDFVSLKNNMMWLQ
-1452 NDGKYNCF
+1452 NDGKYNYF

-1488 IASMTDIDKYDA
+1488 LASMTDMAKYNA

-1551 DMNDPRKLNRIR
+1551 DMNDPHKLNRIR

>member
-49 EKGNRRIGDFYIPGC
+49 EKGNKRIGDFYIPGC
-64 VLGYCVV
+64 ILGYCVI

-76 IFTTEGEGFDHI
+76 IFTSEGEGFDHI

-94 NKDQFRRVTIF
+94 DKGEFRRVTIF

-119 LGVYEKDDVVKVYWL
+119 LGVYEKDDVIKVYWL

-145 TGNIDI
+145 IGGLGTSND
-151 KNGEF
+151 EF
-156 VLSATYGGK
+156 VLSSTYGGK
-165 RTQFDFVM
+165 RTQFDFVR
-173 EIEFADS
+173 EIEFADL
-180 CKITKDYDIHG
+180 CNVAKDYDIHG
-191 QWPSGVIQYFFTY
+191 QWPSGVVQYFFTY

-222 LTRED
+222 LTYRD
-227 KGASENDIVNCG
+227 KSASENDIVSCG

-245 YPDPSFDFVNIYRV
+245 YPDPSFDFVNIYRM
-259 IRTSLNGIAQAKFV
+259 IRTSLNGATQAKFV
-273 TQIAIVKSSGSSTPS
+273 AQIEIIKSSSSSVAS
-288 AQPIDYVDD
+288 AQPIDYIDD

-346 EKIRSAV
+346 GQIRSAI
-353 TVGKSMRTIDKP
+353 TVGKSMRQITKP
-365 DNGITGLFP
+365 DSKSTGLFP
-374 FNPHTKGL
+374 FNPHTKGS

-402 YGKWSDPVWVGDYK
+402 YGKWSDPVWIGDYK
-416 MMTTEGK
+416 MMTTNGI
-423 LDNNGNDEPHPT
+423 LDNNGKDEPHPT

-442 FYYSLDPESLRNIT
+442 FYYSLDSKSLRNVT
-456 VVDTGNDVSFLEE
+456 VTDMGKEVPFLEE

-479 PEASQRNVAWQG
+479 PDESQRNVVWQG
-491 IVCPTVA
+491 IVSPTVA
-498 QMNERFNNQ
+498 KIDSRAENQ
-507 PYARSS
+507 PYCQSS
-513 WFFRAEG
+513 WFFRAEC

-526 HARMLRPNGVDSS
+526 HARMLKPNGVAGS
-539 EISSQDN
+539 EISVQDN
-546 CVIKEDSEGV
+546 CVIKRDSDGNG
-556 EYRYYFSMPTNE
+556 YRYYFSLPTNDID
-568 VSAENNDSFFVDRN
+568 SDNNDAFFVDRN
-582 TVTINSPDINETDKS
+582 TVTINSPDIDVTSKASMSNC
-597 STNFDFAIVGR
+597 DFAIVGR
-608 APLVTSSGKYVIEAD
+608 APLTSSSGKYTIEAG
-623 TQSVIGGN
+623 TQSVMGDLIGE
-631 VGAVNDSVINTEAS
+631 VNTEVINNEGS
-645 GIMTRIAGWAD
+645 SIMTRIAGWQD
-656 VPISKNDGT
+656 VPIGNDKGEV
-665 ILWDTIYT
+665 LYDTLYRT
-673 KKGARLRFAVY
+673 DKGGGRLRFAVY

-699 DSTVLYSQLKHKL
+699 DSTILYSELKRKL
-712 LSNIRYSNETLYDV
+712 LSNIRYSKETLYDV
-726 YWGKGHDEGYKGIT
+726 NWGNNRSNGYSGIS
-740 NCKIYDK
+740 NCYIYDP
-747 DDTSTEYLF
+747 DDPSTSYLF
-756 LDRPENPD
+756 LDKPLNSD
-764 DKIKQFVNRAYTGS
+764 DLSYKTTYRTYSGES
-778 CNTTVSPSGRSTYIY
+778 NTSVSPSGGTTYIY
-793 TTSGIYPNGEL
+793 STSLILPDGTLLDSTNDLETSETGMTVIYPL
-804 VKPSLSFSEG
+804 TYS
-814 EFTAI
+814 
-819 LPSTAF
+819 
-825 LYPLKNYDVNQ
+825 LYPIKEYSMNYL
-836 FIGGITIADNL
+836 FWL
-847 VYSDEDRDT
+847 VRPGEDRDN
-856 DIFKAKNGTLV
+856 DILSSKTSAITSNAPALM
-867 TNSPVQIKYKSTTH
+867 KYKSTSH
-881 AVFSFNNESS
+881 AVFSFNSEESGI
-891 EYSTNLPHLLEEDVD
+891 STNLPHIVNDDYDLFEYDKDLYWVKQGSSSVDNEHIVYEMSWNEIIARIKDTDSLTIASKLANGTIYYITSGLVINNINCNNVLVRVVATTKKNTLDPSAYDVMFSSSGINYFLRTVSSDQYSRLLLLDTNGRLNKIVRFEPSYSIKVSNTLNNGQIKTADLPQGKLVTISDAEKGSSSHVIIKTQS
-906 LMASDNDLF
+906 LMASD
-915 WVKYKIA
+915 KHK
-922 KDVGAVEPMNEK
+922 P
-934 VVMQSDFDRM
+934 
-944 LKFFKGDKTSTGNWA
+944 
-959 SGCLFF
+959 
-965 VTSGLRIGF
+965 
-974 DYLNNVL
+974 
-981 LRVVGYVRDNQN
+981 
-993 MLENALDPSQYDFA
+993 
-1007 WYGSN
+1007 
-1012 NETCYFQVVPEIQY
+1012 
-1026 DNLIRINELREYMGT
+1026 
-1041 YKFVKSGDIKVVTS
+1041 
-1055 TITGQAKQV
+1055 
-1064 LVSQGSLVKIAD
+1064 
-1076 AGEEVHHN
+1076 
-1084 IIKTDSLGV
+1084 
-1093 THDTRSQ
+1093 Q
-1100 LIIGEIYRNTDASV
+1100 LIIGEIYRNTDSSV

-1132 SESMNISDLSWKS
+1132 SDIANLSDLSDKH
-1145 LVLNDGDTYYQRWDC
+1145 LVLNDGDAYYQRWDC
-1160 LKTYPYTEDDT
+1160 LKTYPYTEEDP
-1171 NSIVEVASV
+1171 NSVVEIASV

-1224 FHSLPLSRYSTNRFV
+1224 YHSLPLSRYSTNRFV
-1239 NQFMASL
+1239 NQFMTSL

-1260 TAASTFDVDSAK
+1260 TAASTFDVDSTK

-1350 LNASI
+1350 FNASI

-1364 SISSQNGFAKW
+1364 SISSQNGFSKW
-1375 MLDNRQTDEW
+1375 MLDNRGTEEW

-1406 TFKDISLVWSEKLGQ
+1406 TYKDNCLVWSEKIGQ
-1421 FTSFMSYENVPA
+1421 FTSFMSYESVPA
-1433 MFNIV
+1433 MFNMV
-1438 DNFVSLKNDMMWLQ
+1438 DDFISLKNDIMWLQ
-1452 NDGKYNCF
+1452 NSGNYNYF

-1473 NPDSMLDKTFNNIEY
+1473 NPDTMLDKTFNNIEY
-1488 IASMTDIDKYDA
+1488 LASMTDMSKYDA

-1551 DMNDPRKLNRIR
+1551 DMNDPHKLNRIR
-1563 SPWIHLRLIKDNVSE
+1563 SPWIHLRLTKDNVSE

>member
-49 EKGNRRIGDFYIPGC
+49 EKGNRRVGDFYIPGC

-94 NKDQFRRVTIF
+94 SKDQFRRVTIF
-105 NGNLNFSKD
+105 NGNLNFSKN

-119 LGVYEKDDVVKVYWL
+119 LGVYEKDDVIKVYWL

-145 TGNIDI
+145 IGGLDT

-156 VLSATYGGK
+156 ILSTTYGGK

-191 QWPSGVIQYFFTY
+191 QWPSGVVQYFLTY

-222 LTRED
+222 LTHKD

-259 IRTSLNGIAQAKFV
+259 IRTSLNGTAQAKFV
-273 TQIAIVKSSGSSTPS
+273 AQIEIAKSFNSSTPS
-288 AQPIDYVDD
+288 AQPIDYIDD
-297 NTKGSAIEPSEL
+297 NTKGSAIESSEL
-309 LYKGGENITASTMAQ
+309 LYKGGENVTASTMAQ

-346 EKIRSAV
+346 NKIRSAI
-353 TVGKSMRTIDKP
+353 TVGKSMRQIDKP
-365 DNGITGLFP
+365 DNEVTGLFP
-374 FNPHTKGL
+374 FNPHTKGS

-402 YGKWSDPVWVGDYK
+402 YGKWSDPVWIGDYK
-416 MMTTEGK
+416 MMTTNGK
-423 LDNNGNDEPHPT
+423 LDNNGKDEPHPT

-442 FYYSLDPESLRNIT
+442 FYYAIDERSLNNIEIT
-456 VVDTGNDVSFLEE
+456 DSGKNVRFSEM

-479 PEASQRNVAWQG
+479 PSESQRNVAWQG
-491 IVCPTVA
+491 IISPTVA
-498 QMNERFNNQ
+498 RIGAREKNQ
-507 PYARSS
+507 PYCQSS
-513 WFFRAEG
+513 WFFRAEC

-526 HARMLRPNGVDSS
+526 HARNLRPNGVDGS
-539 EISSQDN
+539 EISTQDN
-546 CVIKEDSEGV
+546 CVVKKDSDGNK
-556 EYRYYFSMPTNE
+556 YRYYFEYPTND
-568 VSAENNDSFFVDRN
+568 VKSNNNDTFFVDRN
-582 TVTINSPDINETDKS
+582 TVTINSPDIDVTDKS
-597 STNFDFAIVGR
+597 SMSNCDFRIVGR
-608 APLVTSSGKYVIEAD
+608 SPLVSSSGKYIIEAG
-623 TQSVIGGN
+623 TQSI
-631 VGAVNDSVINTEAS
+631 VGDLVGEINTS
-645 GIMTRIAGWAD
+645 QINSDNSSLMTRIAGWQD
-656 VPISKNDGT
+656 VPIGGDDGKVQYEGLYDLSKG
-665 ILWDTIYT
+665 
-673 KKGARLRFAVY
+673 GGRLRFAIY
-684 PWQRSGSLSNAYRYP
+684 PWQRSGSLSNAFRFP
-699 DSTVLYSQLKHKL
+699 ESTILYSELKHKL
-712 LSNIRYSNETLYDV
+712 LSNIRYSDRTLYDV
-726 YWGKGHDEGYKGIT
+726 SWGSGFSGNYNGIT
-740 NCKIYDK
+740 DCYIYDPS
-747 DDTSTEYLF
+747 DPSTSYLF
-756 LDRPENPD
+756 LKNPLNND
-764 DKIKQFVNRAYTGS
+764 ETAYKFSNRIYSGD
-778 CNTTVSPSGRSTYIY
+778 CNTSVSPAGGSTYIY
-793 TTSGIYPNGEL
+793 TTSLISPEGNFLDIDN
-804 VKPSLSFSEG
+804 SLDTGGLGVIPLTYS
-814 EFTAI
+814 
-819 LPSTAF
+819 
-825 LYPLKNYDVNQ
+825 LYPIETY
-836 FIGGITIADNL
+836 FIGGEIAL
-847 VYSDEDRDT
+847 VQPE
-856 DIFKAKNGTLV
+856 NGRENYILEPRTNAIV
-867 TNSPVQIKYKSTTH
+867 TSNPALIKYKSTSH
-881 AVFSFNNESS
+881 AVFSFNNNSS
-891 EYSTNLPHLLEEDVD
+891 DFSVNLPHLTNDDYDIIESNKD
-906 LMASDNDLF
+906 LS
-915 WVKYKIA
+915 WVKPGGSSVDNERIVYKMSW
-922 KDVGAVEPMNEK
+922 GE
-934 VVMQSDFDRM
+934 
-944 LKFFKGDKTSTGNWA
+944 LDKRINTTSSEAIKSKLTNGTIYYI
-959 SGCLFF
+959 
-965 VTSGLRIGF
+965 TSGLSVNNIN
-974 DYLNNVL
+974 YNNVL
-981 LRVVGYVRDNQN
+981 LRVVAANKT
-993 MLENALDPSQYDFA
+993 AILDPSVYDVSFN
-1007 WYGSN
+1007 Y
-1012 NETCYFQVVPEIQY
+1012 NERRYYISVVPSAQY
-1026 DNLIRINELREYMGT
+1026 SPLILLDTTG
-1041 YKFVKSGDIKVVTS
+1041 KFSKLVRFVCSNTTDM
-1055 TITGQAKQV
+1055 TITLDNGNTKTAAIPHGD
-1064 LVSQGSLVKIAD
+1064 LVEISSASDSSNRHIIINTESL
-1076 AGEEVHHN
+1076 N
-1084 IIKTDSLGV
+1084 ITDK
-1093 THDTRSQ
+1093 HIPQ
-1100 LIIGEIYRNTDASV
+1100 LIIGEIYRNMDSSV

-1127 TWSVA
+1127 TWNIA
-1132 SESMNISDLSWKS
+1132 SESMNISDLSWKN

-1160 LKTYPYTEDDT
+1160 LKTYPYTEEDT
-1171 NSIVEVASV
+1171 NSVVEVASV

-1195 RGATF
+1195 RGVTF

-1211 FNDVYNQKNNFFS
+1211 FNDVYNQRNNFFS

-1260 TAASTFDVDSAK
+1260 TAASTFDVDSTK

-1364 SISSQNGFAKW
+1364 SISSQSGFAKW
-1375 MLDNRQTDEW
+1375 MLDNRHTDEW

-1406 TFKDISLVWSEKLGQ
+1406 TLRDTSLVWSEKLGQ

-1438 DNFVSLKNDMMWLQ
+1438 DDFVSLKNNMMWLQ
-1452 NDGKYNCF
+1452 NDGKYNYF

-1488 IASMTDIDKYDA
+1488 LASMTDMSKYNA
-1500 NKPAESDVRESFDK
+1500 NKPAESDVRESFNK

-1551 DMNDPRKLNRIR
+1551 DMNDPHKLNRIR

>member
-49 EKGNRRIGDFYIPGC
+49 EKGNRRVGNFYIPGC

-94 NKDQFRRVTIF
+94 SKDQFRRVTIF
-105 NGNLNFSKD
+105 DGNLNFSKD

-119 LGVYEKDDVVKVYWL
+119 LGVYEKDDVIKVYWL

-145 TGNIDI
+145 IGGLDT

-156 VLSATYGGK
+156 ILSTTYGGK

-191 QWPSGVIQYFFTY
+191 QWPSGVVQYFFTY

-222 LTRED
+222 LTHKD

-259 IRTSLNGIAQAKFV
+259 IRTSLNGTAQAKFV
-273 TQIAIVKSSGSSTPS
+273 AQIEIAKSFNSSTPS
-288 AQPIDYVDD
+288 AQPIDYIDD

-309 LYKGGENITASTMAQ
+309 LYKGGENVTASTMAQ

-346 EKIRSAV
+346 NKIRSAI
-353 TVGKSMRTIDKP
+353 TVGKSMRQIDKS
-365 DNGITGLFP
+365 DNDVAGLFP
-374 FNPHTKGL
+374 FNPHTKGS

-416 MMTTEGK
+416 MMTTDGN
-423 LDNNGNDEPHPT
+423 LDNNGKDEPHPT
-435 DEFTVPT
+435 NEFTVPT
-442 FYYSLDPESLRNIT
+442 FYYSLNPENLRDIT
-456 VVDTGNDVSFLEE
+456 VMDTGKEVSFLEE

-479 PEASQRNVAWQG
+479 PSESQRNVAWQG
-491 IVCPTVA
+491 IISPTVA
-498 QMNERFNNQ
+498 RIGAREKNQ
-507 PYARSS
+507 PYCQSS
-513 WFFRAEG
+513 WFFRAEC

-526 HARMLRPNGVDSS
+526 HARNLRPNGVDGS
-539 EISSQDN
+539 EISTQDN
-546 CVIKEDSEGV
+546 CVVKKDSDGNK
-556 EYRYYFSMPTNE
+556 YRYYFEYPTND
-568 VSAENNDSFFVDRN
+568 VKSNNNDTFFVDRN
-582 TVTINSPDINETDKS
+582 TVTINSPDIDVTNKS
-597 STNFDFAIVGR
+597 SMSNCDFRIVGR
-608 APLVTSSGKYVIEAD
+608 SPLVSSSGKYIIEAG
-623 TQSVIGGN
+623 TQSI
-631 VGAVNDSVINTEAS
+631 VGDLVGEINTS
-645 GIMTRIAGWAD
+645 QINSDNSSLMTRIAGWQD
-656 VPISKNDGT
+656 VPIGGDDGKIQYERLYDLSKG
-665 ILWDTIYT
+665 
-673 KKGARLRFAVY
+673 GGRLRFAIY
-684 PWQRSGSLSNAYRYP
+684 PWQRSGSLSNAFRFP
-699 DSTVLYSQLKHKL
+699 ESTILYSELKHKL
-712 LSNIRYSNETLYDV
+712 LSNIRYSDRTLYDV
-726 YWGKGHDEGYKGIT
+726 SWGSGFSGNYNGIT
-740 NCKIYDK
+740 DCYIYDPS
-747 DDTSTEYLF
+747 DPSTSYLF
-756 LDRPENPD
+756 LENPLNSD
-764 DKIKQFVNRAYTGS
+764 ETAYKFSNRIYSGE
-778 CNTTVSPSGRSTYIY
+778 CNTSVSPAGGSTYIY
-793 TTSGIYPNGEL
+793 TTSLISPEGNFLDIDN
-804 VKPSLSFSEG
+804 SLDTGGLGVIPLTYS
-814 EFTAI
+814 
-819 LPSTAF
+819 
-825 LYPLKNYDVNQ
+825 LYPIETY
-836 FIGGITIADNL
+836 FIGGELAL
-847 VYSDEDRDT
+847 VQPEKGRENYILGSRT
-856 DIFKAKNGTLV
+856 NAIV
-867 TNSPVQIKYKSTTH
+867 TSNPALIKYKSTSH
-881 AVFSFNNESS
+881 AVFSFNNNSS
-891 EYSTNLPHLLEEDVD
+891 DLSVNLPHLANDDYDIIESNKD
-906 LMASDNDLF
+906 LS
-915 WVKYKIA
+915 WVKPGSSNVDNERIVYKMSW
-922 KDVGAVEPMNEK
+922 GE
-934 VVMQSDFDRM
+934 
-944 LKFFKGDKTSTGNWA
+944 LDKRINTTSSEAIRSKLTNGTIYYI
-959 SGCLFF
+959 
-965 VTSGLRIGF
+965 TSGLSVNNIN
-974 DYLNNVL
+974 YNNVL
-981 LRVVGYVRDNQN
+981 LRVVAANKT
-993 MLENALDPSQYDFA
+993 AILDPSVYDVSFN
-1007 WYGSN
+1007 Y
-1012 NETCYFQVVPEIQY
+1012 NERRYYISVVPSAQY
-1026 DNLIRINELREYMGT
+1026 SPLILLDTTG
-1041 YKFVKSGDIKVVTS
+1041 KFSKLVRFVCSNTTDM
-1055 TITGQAKQV
+1055 TITLDNGNTKTAAIPHGD
-1064 LVSQGSLVKIAD
+1064 LVEISSASDSSNRHIIINTESL
-1076 AGEEVHHN
+1076 N
-1084 IIKTDSLGV
+1084 ITDR
-1093 THDTRSQ
+1093 HIPQ
-1100 LIIGEIYRNTDASV
+1100 LIIGEIYRNTDSSV

-1132 SESMNISDLSWKS
+1132 SESTNISDLSWKN

-1160 LKTYPYTEDDT
+1160 LKTYPYTEEDA
-1171 NSIVEVASV
+1171 NSVVEVASV

-1195 RGATF
+1195 RGVTF

-1211 FNDVYNQKNNFFS
+1211 FNDVYNQRNNFFS

-1260 TAASTFDVDSAK
+1260 TAASTFDVDSTK

-1375 MLDNRQTDEW
+1375 MLDNRHTDEW

-1406 TFKDISLVWSEKLGQ
+1406 TFRNTSLVWSEKLGQ

-1438 DNFVSLKNDMMWLQ
+1438 DDFVSLKNNMMWLQ
-1452 NDGKYNCF
+1452 NDGKYNYF

-1488 IASMTDIDKYDA
+1488 LASMTNMAKYDA

-1551 DMNDPRKLNRIR
+1551 DMNDPHKLNRIR

-1578 NNPYIMEFHNL
+1578 SNPYIMEFHNL

>member
-49 EKGNRRIGDFYIPGC
+49 EKGNRRVGDFYIPGC

-94 NKDQFRRVTIF
+94 SKDQFRRVTIF

-119 LGVYEKDDVVKVYWL
+119 LGVYEKDDVIKVYWL

-145 TGNIDI
+145 VGGLDT

-156 VLSATYGGK
+156 VLSTTYGGK

-191 QWPSGVIQYFFTY
+191 QWPSGVVQYFFTY

-222 LTRED
+222 LTHKDRA
-227 KGASENDIVNCG
+227 ASENDVVNCG

-259 IRTSLNGIAQAKFV
+259 IRTSLNGTAQAKFV
-273 TQIAIVKSSGSSTPS
+273 AQIEIAKSFNSSIPS
-288 AQPIDYVDD
+288 AKPIDYIDD

-309 LYKGGENITASTMAQ
+309 LYKGGENVTASTMAQ

-333 ITTNRVLLSKEAR
+333 ITTNRVLLSKDAR
-346 EKIRSAV
+346 NKIRSAV
-353 TVGKSMRTIDKP
+353 TVGKSMRQIDKP
-365 DNGITGLFP
+365 DKDVTGLFP
-374 FNPHTKGL
+374 FNPHTKGS

-416 MMTTEGK
+416 MMTTDGK
-423 LDNNGNDEPHPT
+423 LDNNGKDEPHPT
-435 DEFTVPT
+435 NEFTVPT
-442 FYYSLDPESLRNIT
+442 FYYSLNLENLRDIT
-456 VVDTGNDVSFLEE
+456 VMDTGREVSFLEE

-479 PEASQRNVAWQG
+479 PNESQRNVAWQG
-491 IVCPTVA
+491 IISPTVA
-498 QMNERFNNQ
+498 RISAREKNQ
-507 PYARSS
+507 PYCQSS
-513 WFFRAEG
+513 WFFRAEC

-526 HARMLRPNGVDSS
+526 HARNLRPNGVDGS
-539 EISSQDN
+539 EISTQDN
-546 CVIKEDSEGV
+546 CVVKKDSDGNK
-556 EYRYYFSMPTNE
+556 YRYYFEYPTND
-568 VSAENNDSFFVDRN
+568 VKSNNNDTFFVDRN
-582 TVTINSPDINETDKS
+582 TVTINSPDIDVTDKS
-597 STNFDFAIVGR
+597 SMSNCDFRIVGR
-608 APLVTSSGKYVIEAD
+608 SPLVSSSGKYIIEAG
-623 TQSVIGGN
+623 TQSI
-631 VGAVNDSVINTEAS
+631 VGDLVGEINTS
-645 GIMTRIAGWAD
+645 QISSDNSSLMTRIAGWQD
-656 VPISKNDGT
+656 VPIGGDDGK
-665 ILWDTIYT
+665 IQYEGLYDLR
-673 KKGARLRFAVY
+673 KGGGRLRFAIY
-684 PWQRSGSLSNAYRYP
+684 PWQRSGSLSNAFRFP
-699 DSTVLYSQLKHKL
+699 ESTILYSELKHKL
-712 LSNIRYSNETLYDV
+712 LSNIRYSDRTLYDV
-726 YWGKGHDEGYKGIT
+726 SWGSGFSGNYNGIT
-740 NCKIYDK
+740 DCYIYDPS
-747 DDTSTEYLF
+747 DPSTSYLF
-756 LDRPENPD
+756 LKNPLNND
-764 DKIKQFVNRAYTGS
+764 ETAYKFSNRIYSGD
-778 CNTTVSPSGRSTYIY
+778 CNTSVSPTGGSTYIY
-793 TTSGIYPNGEL
+793 TTSLISPEGNFPDIDN
-804 VKPSLSFSEG
+804 SLDTGGLGVIPLTYS
-814 EFTAI
+814 
-819 LPSTAF
+819 
-825 LYPLKNYDVNQ
+825 LYPIETY
-836 FIGGITIADNL
+836 FIGGEFAL
-847 VYSDEDRDT
+847 VQPE
-856 DIFKAKNGTLV
+856 NGRENYILGSRTNAIV
-867 TNSPVQIKYKSTTH
+867 TSNPALIKYKSTSH
-881 AVFSFNNESS
+881 AVFSFNNNSS
-891 EYSTNLPHLLEEDVD
+891 DLSVNLPHLANDDYDIIESNKD
-906 LMASDNDLF
+906 LS
-915 WVKYKIA
+915 WVKPGSSSVDNERIVYKMSW
-922 KDVGAVEPMNEK
+922 GE
-934 VVMQSDFDRM
+934 
-944 LKFFKGDKTSTGNWA
+944 LDKRINTTSSESIRSKLTNGTIYYI
-959 SGCLFF
+959 
-965 VTSGLRIGF
+965 TSGLSVNNIN
-974 DYLNNVL
+974 YNNVL
-981 LRVVGYVRDNQN
+981 LRVVAANKT
-993 MLENALDPSQYDFA
+993 AILDPSIYDVSFN
-1007 WYGSN
+1007 Y
-1012 NETCYFQVVPEIQY
+1012 NERRYYISVVPSAQY
-1026 DNLIRINELREYMGT
+1026 SPLILLDTTG
-1041 YKFVKSGDIKVVTS
+1041 KFSKLVRFVCSNTTDM
-1055 TITGQAKQV
+1055 TITLDNGNTKTAAIPHGD
-1064 LVSQGSLVKIAD
+1064 LVEISSASDSANKHI
-1076 AGEEVHHN
+1076 
-1084 IIKTDSLGV
+1084 IIKTESLNI
-1093 THDTRSQ
+1093 TDKHIPQ
-1100 LIIGEIYRNTDASV
+1100 LIIGEIYRNTDSSI

-1132 SESMNISDLSWKS
+1132 SESMNISDLSWKN

-1160 LKTYPYTEDDT
+1160 LKTYPYTEEDT
-1171 NSIVEVASV
+1171 NSVVEVASV

-1195 RGATF
+1195 RGVTF

-1211 FNDVYNQKNNFFS
+1211 FNDVYNQRNNFFS

-1260 TAASTFDVDSAK
+1260 TAASTFDVDSTK

-1375 MLDNRQTDEW
+1375 MLDNRHTDEW

-1438 DNFVSLKNDMMWLQ
+1438 DDFVSLKNDMMWLQ
-1452 NDGKYNCF
+1452 NDGKYNYF

-1488 IASMTDIDKYDA
+1488 LASMTDMTKYDA
-1500 NKPAESDVRESFDK
+1500 NKPSESDVRDSFDK

-1551 DMNDPRKLNRIR
+1551 DMNDPHKLNRIR
-1563 SPWIHLRLIKDNVSE
+1563 SPWVHLRLIKDNVSE
-1578 NNPYIMEFHNL
+1578 SNPYIMEFHNL